1 MEMLSPG
8 VYVHEEDR
16 SQIVASSS
24 SSVGVFGG
32 DFVKGPIGAYKLINT
47 VDELENY
54 YGKPTS
60 ANQNDWY
67 QVYNY
72 LTYASQIYVAR
83 AGNVNGKE
91 TELSNCKIKKIG
103 KTIPAIPGKHATS
116 KIATAVAEGSAGN
129 NIVVSVSTGKPIVTS
144 AGTYA
149 QNTFAKAKEVGAN
162 GNKLSIKTELAGNT
176 IISEGVKATS
186 AVGEAVHEGANGNK
200 LTVEIAKTG
209 VSEIS
214 AAVAARSSVGTVKTA
229 GSAGNSISVVITKL
243 STGVQTAVKADSI
256 WGTAKVAGTLG
267 NEYKIKV
274 APVQDSENTYT
285 ISVWN
290 GTSYQVI
297 NDNFVGTAFDDTLVS
312 DIIDFKVGA
321 NLFEGEIQLAGGID
335 ASGTETYSVVTK
347 NDSATVDTQS
357 SVTSVSDVHDNDYV
371 KFTLSTLEAGTYKFA
386 GGVDA
391 VNTDVFSVT
400 TKNDGVQVDKQENI
414 VNAGRVDSNDYV
426 KFTLSNLV
434 AGTYTFTGGVDAVVK
449 NTYSITTLSGSEVV
463 DTQNGIQTSADLTP
477 NDYVTFKSFETF
489 KVGTAK
495 LEGGKDEVTENTFD
509 VSTFDTTKP
518 FDVIK
523 QTSVRNYNQLMAN
536 TLVRFDKTDVEL
548 QTGDFKLTGGV
559 DGYAG
564 GLDLSKIYVT
574 NLKDIIVDT
583 LLRFEHN
590 GDLYKV
596 VALDNANFE
605 ITLDRPLPEDP
616 DYQPVLDSY
625 PLTVEVVLNGS
636 AEAVSS
642 ENTTVVT
649 YKDENNK
656 PNYLKVPNPVSAE
669 DLFEYTQKEII
680 TNDTVFDDNYDS
692 IGFTSPKSKVKF
704 ISRNPGKW
712 SKNIK
717 ICIARP
723 ESFELNDISENHV
736 PRYAFTGILVDDFF
750 EYAPKDGQV
759 AVLIYD
765 EESGQVVETYIASFD
780 KDAKDSNNKSMYIE
794 TLINKNSDYVFCKV
808 NEANNSEIADYTLR
822 YSVDENGNSK
832 YLGTTLALKNGED
845 SSIQADDLIDAYGL
859 FENKEEIDI
868 DNVIGNELDG
878 GKTAINLVTVRK
890 DCIAFIGAYY
900 DDVVN
905 KKSQKAVENLVQWR
919 KTGDLNVN
927 SMFSVAI
934 GNYAQIYNKYS
945 DKNIWVNMAGMC
957 AGLRSQ
963 TSKNYDSWWASAGLE
978 RGQLQNIIKLAFN
991 PTQAQRDTLYKNSI
1005 NPVAT
1010 FPSLGTVLWGQK
1022 TLLGNASSFDR
1033 VNVRALFNTLERA
1046 LAKMAKTTVMEFNDT
1061 YTRSRICSE
1070 IKPYLAQ
1077 VQAGRGIQGFMVVCD
1092 ESNNTPQIIANNQLV
1107 VDIYIQPTYVAEM
1120 IRLNFINS
1128 GTNSFSTETTS

>member
-83 AGNVNGKE
+83 AGNINGKE

-103 KTIPAIPGKHATS
+103 KTIPAVPGKHATS
-116 KIATAVAEGSAGN
+116 QIATAVAEGSAGN
-129 NIVVSVSTGKPIVTS
+129 NIVVSVSAGKPIVTS

-149 QNTFAKAKEVGAN
+149 QNAFAKAKEVGAN
-162 GNKLSIKTELAGNT
+162 GNALSIKTELAGNT

-186 AVGEAVHEGANGNK
+186 AVGEAVQEGVNGNK

-209 VSEIS
+209 VTEIS
-214 AAVAARSSVGTVKTA
+214 AAVAARSSVGTAKTA

-243 STGVQTAVKADSI
+243 SGD
-256 WGTAKVAGTLG
+256 
-267 NEYKIKV
+267 
-274 APVQDSENTYT
+274 
-285 ISVWN
+285 
-290 GTSYQVI
+290 
-297 NDNFVGTAFDDTLVS
+297 
-312 DIIDFKVGA
+312 
-321 NLFEGEIQLAGGID
+321 D
-335 ASGTETYSVVTK
+335 ASGYSVVTK
-347 NDSATVDTQS
+347 NGSETVDTQS

-371 KFTLSTLEAGTYKFA
+371 AFALSTLEAGTYRFT

-391 VNTDVFSVT
+391 VNSDVFSVT
-400 TKNDGVQVDKQENI
+400 TKNDGVQVDKQDNI
-414 VNAGRVDSNDYV
+414 VSASRVDSNDYV
-426 KFTLSNLV
+426 RFTLTNLV
-434 AGTYTFTGGVDAVVK
+434 AGTYAFTGGVDAVVK
-449 NTYSITTLSGSEVV
+449 NTYSISTLNGSDVV
-463 DTQNGIQTSADLTP
+463 DTQNGIQTSADLTS
-477 NDYVTFKSFETF
+477 NDYVTFKSFDTF
-489 KVGTAK
+489 KVGTSK
-495 LEGGKDEVTENTFD
+495 LEGGTDEVTENTFD

-523 QTSVRNYNQLMAN
+523 QTSVKNYNQLKTN
-536 TLVRFDKTDVEL
+536 TLVRFDKTGVEL
-548 QTGDFKLTGGV
+548 QTGDFKLAGGV

-574 NLKDIIVDT
+574 NLKDILVDT

-625 PLTVEVVLNGS
+625 PLTVEIVLNGS

-642 ENTTVVT
+642 ENTTPVT
-649 YKDENNK
+649 YNDENNK
-656 PNYLKVPNPVSAE
+656 SNNFKAPNPVSAE

-723 ESFELNDISENHV
+723 ESFELNDLSENHI
-736 PRYAFTGILVDDFF
+736 PRYAFPGILVDDFF

-765 EESGQVVETYIASFD
+765 EESDQVVETYIASFD

-832 YLGTTLALKNGED
+832 YLGTTLALKNGSD
-845 SSIQADDLIDAYGL
+845 SSIQADDLIDAYEL

-868 DNVIGNELDG
+868 DNIIGNELDG

-1022 TLLGNASSFDR
+1022 TLLGNESSFTR
-1033 VNVRALFNTLERA
+1033 VNVRALFNSLERA
-1046 LAKMAKTTVMEFNDT
+1046 LAKMAKSTVMEFNDT

>member
-83 AGNVNGKE
+83 AGNINGKE

-103 KTIPAIPGKHATS
+103 KTIPAVPGKHATS
-116 KIATAVAEGSAGN
+116 QIATAVAEGSAGN
-129 NIVVSVSTGKPIVTS
+129 NIVVSVSAGKPIVTS

-162 GNKLSIKTELAGNT
+162 GNALSIKTELAGNT

-186 AVGEAVHEGANGNK
+186 AVGEAVQEGVNGNK

-209 VSEIS
+209 VTEIS
-214 AAVAARSSVGTVKTA
+214 AAVAARSSVGTAKTA

-243 STGVQTAVKADSI
+243 SGAD
-256 WGTAKVAGTLG
+256 A
-267 NEYKIKV
+267 
-274 APVQDSENTYT
+274 SEN
-285 ISVWN
+285 
-290 GTSYQVI
+290 
-297 NDNFVGTAFDDTLVS
+297 
-312 DIIDFKVGA
+312 
-321 NLFEGEIQLAGGID
+321 
-335 ASGTETYSVVTK
+335 ETYSVVTK
-347 NDSATVDTQS
+347 NGSETVDTQS
-357 SVTSVSDVHDNDYV
+357 SVTSVSDVHDNDHV
-371 KFTLSTLEAGTYKFA
+371 TFTLSTLEAGTYRFT

-391 VNTDVFSVT
+391 VNSDVFSVT
-400 TKNDGVQVDKQENI
+400 TKNDGVQVDKQDNI
-414 VNAGRVDSNDYV
+414 VNASRVDSNDYV
-426 KFTLSNLV
+426 RFTLTNLV
-434 AGTYTFTGGVDAVVK
+434 AGTYRFTGGVDAVVK
-449 NTYSITTLSGSEVV
+449 NTYSISTLNGSDVV
-463 DTQNGIQTSADLTP
+463 DTQNGIQTSADLTS
-477 NDYVTFKSFETF
+477 NDYVTFKSFDTF
-489 KVGTAK
+489 KVGTSK
-495 LEGGKDEVTENTFD
+495 LEGGTDEVTENTFD

-523 QTSVRNYNQLMAN
+523 QTSVKNYNQLRPN
-536 TLVRFDKTDVEL
+536 TLVRFDKTGVEL
-548 QTGDFKLTGGV
+548 QTGDFKLAGGV

-574 NLKDIIVDT
+574 NLKDILVDT

-625 PLTVEVVLNGS
+625 PLTVEIVLNGS

-642 ENTTVVT
+642 ENTTPVT
-649 YKDENNK
+649 YNDENNK
-656 PNYLKVPNPVSAE
+656 SNNFKAPNPVSAE

-723 ESFELNDISENHV
+723 ESFELNDVSENHI
-736 PRYAFTGILVDDFF
+736 PRYAFPGILVDDFF

-765 EESGQVVETYIASFD
+765 EESDQVVETYIASFD

-832 YLGTTLALKNGED
+832 YLGTTLALKNGSD
-845 SSIQADDLIDAYGL
+845 SSIQADDLIDAYEL

-1022 TLLGNASSFDR
+1022 TLLGSASAFDR
-1033 VNVRALFNTLERA
+1033 VNVRALFLKSLE
-1046 LAKMAKTTVMEFNDT
+1046 L
-1061 YTRSRICSE
+1061 
-1070 IKPYLAQ
+1070 
-1077 VQAGRGIQGFMVVCD
+1077 
-1092 ESNNTPQIIANNQLV
+1092 IA
-1107 VDIYIQPTYVAEM
+1107 A
-1120 IRLNFINS
+1120 
-1128 GTNSFSTETTS
+1128 

>member
-47 VDELENY
+47 VSELENY

-60 ANQNDWY
+60 VNQNDWY

-91 TELSNCKIKKIG
+91 TELSNCKIKKLG
-103 KTIPAIPGKHATS
+103 KTIPAIAGKYATS
-116 KIATAVAEGSAGN
+116 NIATAVVEGSAGN
-129 NIVVSVSTGKPIVTS
+129 NIVVSVSAGKPIVTS
-144 AGTYA
+144 AGIYA
-149 QNTFAKAKEVGAN
+149 QNTFAKAKEVGVN
-162 GNKLSIKTELAGNT
+162 GNMLSIKTELAGST
-176 IISEGVKATS
+176 IISEGAVATS
-186 AVGEAVHEGANGNK
+186 AVGTAKNAGVAGNL
-200 LTVEIAKTG
+200 LTVEITKTDTE
-209 VSEIS
+209 VY
-214 AAVAARSSVGTVKTA
+214 TV
-229 GSAGNSISVVITKL
+229 I
-243 STGVQTAVKADSI
+243 
-256 WGTAKVAGTLG
+256 
-267 NEYKIKV
+267 
-274 APVQDSENTYT
+274 
-285 ISVWN
+285 
-290 GTSYQVI
+290 
-297 NDNFVGTAFDDTLVS
+297 
-312 DIIDFKVGA
+312 
-321 NLFEGEIQLAGGID
+321 
-335 ASGTETYSVVTK
+335 
-347 NDSATVDTQS
+347 
-357 SVTSVSDVHDNDYV
+357 
-371 KFTLSTLEAGTYKFA
+371 
-386 GGVDA
+386 
-391 VNTDVFSVT
+391 
-400 TKNDGVQVDKQENI
+400 TKNDGVEVDKQENI
-414 VNAGRVDSNDYV
+414 VSADRVDSNDYV

-434 AGTYTFTGGVDAVVK
+434 VGTYTFTGGVDAVVK
-449 NTYSITTLSGSEVV
+449 NTYSVVTLNGTEAV
-463 DTQNGIQTSADLTP
+463 DTQNGIQSSADLTP

-489 KVGTAK
+489 KVGTSK
-495 LEGGKDEVTENTFD
+495 LEGGTDEVAENTFD
-509 VSTFDTTKP
+509 VVTFDTTKP

-523 QTSVRNYNQLMAN
+523 QTSVKNYNQLRTN
-536 TLVRFDKTDVEL
+536 TLVKFDKTGVEL
-548 QTGDFKLTGGV
+548 QTGDFKLTDGV

-564 GLDLSKIYVT
+564 GLDLSKIYVS
-574 NLKDIIVDT
+574 NLKDISVDT
-583 LLRFEHN
+583 LLRFEHD

-616 DYQPVLDSY
+616 DYQPVLDSN

-642 ENTTVVT
+642 ENTTAVT
-649 YKDENNK
+649 YKDENGKTNHL
-656 PNYLKVPNPVSAE
+656 NAPNPVTAE

-680 TNDTVFDDNYDS
+680 TNDTLFDDNYDS

-723 ESFELNDISENHV
+723 ESFELNDLSENHI
-736 PRYAFTGILVDDFF
+736 PRYAFPGILVDDFF

-765 EESGQVVETYIASFD
+765 EDTDQVVETYIASFN

-794 TLINKNSDYVFCKV
+794 TLINKNSDCIFCKV

-822 YSVDENGNSK
+822 YSVDENGTK
-832 YLGTTLALKNGED
+832 YIGTSLALKNGED
-845 SSIQADDLIDAYGL
+845 SSIQADDLIDAYQL

-878 GKTAINLVTVRK
+878 GKTAIHLVTTRK
-890 DCIAFIGAYY
+890 DCIAFVGAYY

-919 KTGDLNVN
+919 RTGDLNVN
-927 SMFSVAI
+927 SMFSVSI

-978 RGQLQNIIKLAFN
+978 RGQLQNIVKLAFN

-1033 VNVRALFNTLERA
+1033 VNVRSLFLKLFYN
-1046 LAKMAKTTVMEFNDT
+1046 
-1061 YTRSRICSE
+1061 S
-1070 IKPYLAQ
+1070 
-1077 VQAGRGIQGFMVVCD
+1077 
-1092 ESNNTPQIIANNQLV
+1092 IA
-1107 VDIYIQPTYVAEM
+1107 YAA
-1120 IRLNFINS
+1120 
-1128 GTNSFSTETTS
+1128 

>member
-83 AGNVNGKE
+83 AGNINGKE

-103 KTIPAIPGKHATS
+103 KTIPAVPGKHATS
-116 KIATAVAEGSAGN
+116 QIATAVAEGIAGN
-129 NIVVSVSTGKPIVTS
+129 NIVVSVSAGKPIVTS

-162 GNKLSIKTELAGNT
+162 GNALSIKTELAGNT

-186 AVGEAVHEGANGNK
+186 AVGEAVQEGANGNK

-209 VSEIS
+209 VTEIS
-214 AAVAARSSVGTVKTA
+214 PAVAARSSVGTAKTA
-229 GSAGNSISVVITKL
+229 GAAGNSISVVITKL
-243 STGVQTAVKADSI
+243 SGDA
-256 WGTAKVAGTLG
+256 
-267 NEYKIKV
+267 
-274 APVQDSENTYT
+274 SEN
-285 ISVWN
+285 
-290 GTSYQVI
+290 
-297 NDNFVGTAFDDTLVS
+297 
-312 DIIDFKVGA
+312 
-321 NLFEGEIQLAGGID
+321 
-335 ASGTETYSVVTK
+335 ETYSVVTK
-347 NDSATVDTQS
+347 NGSETVDTQNP
-357 SVTSVSDVHDNDYV
+357 VTSVSDVHDNDYV
-371 KFTLSTLEAGTYKFA
+371 AFALSTLEAGTYRFT

-400 TKNDGVQVDKQENI
+400 TKNDGVQVDKQDNI
-414 VNAGRVDSNDYV
+414 VNASRVDANDYV
-426 KFTLSNLV
+426 RFTLTNLV
-434 AGTYTFTGGVDAVVK
+434 AGTYRFTGGVDAVVK
-449 NTYSITTLSGSEVV
+449 NTYSISTLNGSDVV
-463 DTQNGIQTSADLTP
+463 DTQNGIQTSADLTS
-477 NDYVTFKSFETF
+477 NDYVTFKSFDTF
-489 KVGTAK
+489 KVGTSK
-495 LEGGKDEVTENTFD
+495 LEGGTDEVTENTFD

-523 QTSVRNYNQLMAN
+523 QTSVRNYNQLRPN
-536 TLVRFDKTDVEL
+536 TLVRFDKTGVEL
-548 QTGDFKLTGGV
+548 QTGDFKLAGGV

-574 NLKDIIVDT
+574 NLKDILVDT
-583 LLRFEHN
+583 LLRFEHD

-625 PLTVEVVLNGS
+625 PLTVEIVLNGS

-642 ENTTVVT
+642 ENTTNVT
-649 YKDENNK
+649 YNDENNK
-656 PNYLKVPNPVSAE
+656 SNNFKAPNPVSAE

-723 ESFELNDISENHV
+723 ESFELNDVSENHV
-736 PRYAFTGILVDDFF
+736 PRYAFPGILVDDFF
-750 EYAPKDGQV
+750 EYAPKDGQI

-765 EESGQVVETYIASFD
+765 EESDQVVETYIASFD

-845 SSIQADDLIDAYGL
+845 SSIQADDLIDAYEL

-1022 TLLGNASSFDR
+1022 TLLGSASSFDR

>member
-83 AGNVNGKE
+83 AGNINGKE

-103 KTIPAIPGKHATS
+103 KTIPAVPGKHATS
-116 KIATAVAEGSAGN
+116 QIATAVAEGSAGN
-129 NIVVSVSTGKPIVTS
+129 NIVVSVSAGKPIVTS

-149 QNTFAKAKEVGAN
+149 QNAFAKAKEVGAN
-162 GNKLSIKTELAGNT
+162 GNALSIKTELAGNT

-186 AVGEAVHEGANGNK
+186 AVGEAVQEGANGNK

-214 AAVAARSSVGTVKTA
+214 AAVAARSSVGTAKTA

-243 STGVQTAVKADSI
+243 SGAD
-256 WGTAKVAGTLG
+256 A
-267 NEYKIKV
+267 
-274 APVQDSENTYT
+274 SEN
-285 ISVWN
+285 
-290 GTSYQVI
+290 
-297 NDNFVGTAFDDTLVS
+297 
-312 DIIDFKVGA
+312 
-321 NLFEGEIQLAGGID
+321 
-335 ASGTETYSVVTK
+335 ETYSVVTK
-347 NDSATVDTQS
+347 NGSETVDTQNP
-357 SVTSVSDVHDNDYV
+357 VTSVSDVHDNDHV
-371 KFTLSTLEAGTYKFA
+371 AFALSTLEAGTYKFT

-400 TKNDGVQVDKQENI
+400 TKNDGVQVDKQDNI
-414 VNAGRVDSNDYV
+414 VNASRVDSNDYV
-426 KFTLSNLV
+426 RFTLTNLV

-449 NTYSITTLSGSEVV
+449 NTYSISTLNGSDVV
-463 DTQNGIQTSADLTP
+463 DTQNGIQTSADLTS
-477 NDYVTFKSFETF
+477 NDYVTFKSFDTF
-489 KVGTAK
+489 KVGTSK
-495 LEGGKDEVTENTFD
+495 LEGGTDEVTENTFD

-523 QTSVRNYNQLMAN
+523 QTSVKNYNQLKTN
-536 TLVRFDKTDVEL
+536 TLVRFDKTGVEL
-548 QTGDFKLTGGV
+548 QTGDFKLAGGV

-564 GLDLSKIYVT
+564 GLDLSKIYVS
-574 NLKDIIVDT
+574 NLKDILVDT

-625 PLTVEVVLNGS
+625 PLTVEIVLNGS

-642 ENTTVVT
+642 ENTTPVT
-649 YKDENNK
+649 YNDENNK
-656 PNYLKVPNPVSAE
+656 SNNFKAPNPVSAE

-723 ESFELNDISENHV
+723 ESFELNDVSENHV
-736 PRYAFTGILVDDFF
+736 PRYAFPGILVDDFF

-765 EESGQVVETYIASFD
+765 EESDQVVETYIASFD

-832 YLGTTLALKNGED
+832 YLGTTLALKNGSD
-845 SSIQADDLIDAYGL
+845 SSIQADDLIDAYEL

-1022 TLLGNASSFDR
+1022 TLLGSASSFDR

>member
-47 VDELENY
+47 VSELENY

-60 ANQNDWY
+60 VNQNDWY

-91 TELSNCKIKKIG
+91 TELSNCKIKKLG
-103 KTIPAIPGKHATS
+103 KTIPAIAGKYATS
-116 KIATAVAEGSAGN
+116 NIATAVVEGSAGN
-129 NIVVSVSTGKPIVTS
+129 NIVVSVSAGKPIVTS
-144 AGTYA
+144 AGIYA
-149 QNTFAKAKEVGAN
+149 QNTFAKAKEVGVN
-162 GNKLSIKTELAGNT
+162 GNMLSIKTELAGST
-176 IISEGVKATS
+176 IISEGAVATS
-186 AVGEAVHEGANGNK
+186 AVGTAKNAGVAGNL
-200 LTVEIAKTG
+200 LTVEITKTDTE
-209 VSEIS
+209 VY
-214 AAVAARSSVGTVKTA
+214 TV
-229 GSAGNSISVVITKL
+229 I
-243 STGVQTAVKADSI
+243 
-256 WGTAKVAGTLG
+256 
-267 NEYKIKV
+267 
-274 APVQDSENTYT
+274 
-285 ISVWN
+285 
-290 GTSYQVI
+290 
-297 NDNFVGTAFDDTLVS
+297 
-312 DIIDFKVGA
+312 
-321 NLFEGEIQLAGGID
+321 
-335 ASGTETYSVVTK
+335 
-347 NDSATVDTQS
+347 
-357 SVTSVSDVHDNDYV
+357 
-371 KFTLSTLEAGTYKFA
+371 
-386 GGVDA
+386 
-391 VNTDVFSVT
+391 
-400 TKNDGVQVDKQENI
+400 TKNDGVEVDKQENI
-414 VNAGRVDSNDYV
+414 VSADRVDSNDYV

-434 AGTYTFTGGVDAVVK
+434 VGTYTFTGGVDAVVK
-449 NTYSITTLSGSEVV
+449 NTYSVVTLNGTEAV
-463 DTQNGIQTSADLTP
+463 DTQNGIQSSADLTP

-489 KVGTAK
+489 KVGTSK
-495 LEGGKDEVTENTFD
+495 LEGGTDEVTEKTFD
-509 VSTFDTTKP
+509 VVTFDTTKP

-523 QTSVRNYNQLMAN
+523 QTSVKNYNQLRTN
-536 TLVRFDKTDVEL
+536 TLVKFDKTGVEL
-548 QTGDFKLTGGV
+548 QTGDFKLTDGV

-564 GLDLSKIYVT
+564 GLDLSKIYVS
-574 NLKDIIVDT
+574 NLKDISVDT
-583 LLRFEHN
+583 LLRFEHD

-616 DYQPVLDSY
+616 DYQPVLDSN

-642 ENTTVVT
+642 ENTTAVT
-649 YKDENNK
+649 YKDENGKTNHL
-656 PNYLKVPNPVSAE
+656 NAPNPVTAE

-680 TNDTVFDDNYDS
+680 TNDTLFDDNYDS

-723 ESFELNDISENHV
+723 ESFELNDLSENHI
-736 PRYAFTGILVDDFF
+736 PRYAFPGILVDDFF

-765 EESGQVVETYIASFD
+765 EDTDQVVETYIASFN

-794 TLINKNSDYVFCKV
+794 TLINKNSDCIFCKV

-822 YSVDENGNSK
+822 YSVDENGTK
-832 YLGTTLALKNGED
+832 YIGTSLALKNGED
-845 SSIQADDLIDAYGL
+845 SSIQADDLIDAYQL

-878 GKTAINLVTVRK
+878 GKTAIHLVTTRK
-890 DCIAFIGAYY
+890 DCIAFVGAYY

-919 KTGDLNVN
+919 RTGDLNVN
-927 SMFSVAI
+927 SMFSVSI

-978 RGQLQNIIKLAFN
+978 RGQLQNIVKLAFN

-1033 VNVRALFNTLERA
+1033 VNVRSLFNTLERA

>member
-83 AGNVNGKE
+83 AGNINGKE

-103 KTIPAIPGKHATS
+103 KTIPAVPGKHATS
-116 KIATAVAEGSAGN
+116 QIATAVAEGSAGN
-129 NIVVSVSTGKPIVTS
+129 NIVVSVSAGKPIVTS

-162 GNKLSIKTELAGNT
+162 GNALSIKTELAGNT

-186 AVGEAVHEGANGNK
+186 AVGEAVQEGVNGNK

-209 VSEIS
+209 VTEIS
-214 AAVAARSSVGTVKTA
+214 AAVAARSSVGTAKTA

-243 STGVQTAVKADSI
+243 SD
-256 WGTAKVAGTLG
+256 
-267 NEYKIKV
+267 
-274 APVQDSENTYT
+274 
-285 ISVWN
+285 
-290 GTSYQVI
+290 
-297 NDNFVGTAFDDTLVS
+297 
-312 DIIDFKVGA
+312 GA
-321 NLFEGEIQLAGGID
+321 
-335 ASGTETYSVVTK
+335 ETYSVVTK
-347 NDSATVDTQS
+347 NGSETVDTQS

-371 KFTLSTLEAGTYKFA
+371 AFALSTLEAGTYRFT

-391 VNTDVFSVT
+391 VNSDVFSVT
-400 TKNDGVQVDKQENI
+400 TKNDGVQVDKQDNI
-414 VNAGRVDSNDYV
+414 VSASRVDSNEYV
-426 KFTLSNLV
+426 RFTLTNLV

-449 NTYSITTLSGSEVV
+449 NTYSISTLNGSDVV
-463 DTQNGIQTSADLTP
+463 DTQNGIQTSADLTS
-477 NDYVTFKSFETF
+477 NDYVTFKSFDTF
-489 KVGTAK
+489 KVGTSK
-495 LEGGKDEVTENTFD
+495 LEGGTDEVTENTFD

-523 QTSVRNYNQLMAN
+523 QTSVRNYNQLMSN
-536 TLVRFDKTDVEL
+536 TLVRFDKTGVEL

-574 NLKDIIVDT
+574 NLKDILVDT

-625 PLTVEVVLNGS
+625 PLTVEIVLNGS

-642 ENTTVVT
+642 ENTTPVT
-649 YKDENNK
+649 YNDENNK
-656 PNYLKVPNPVSAE
+656 SNNFKAPNPVSAE

-723 ESFELNDISENHV
+723 ESFELNDVSENHI
-736 PRYAFTGILVDDFF
+736 PRYAFPGILVDDFF

-765 EESGQVVETYIASFD
+765 EESDQVVETYIASFD

-832 YLGTTLALKNGED
+832 YLGTTLALKNGSD
-845 SSIQADDLIDAYGL
+845 SSIQADDLIDAYEL

>member
-83 AGNVNGKE
+83 AGNINGKE

-103 KTIPAIPGKHATS
+103 KTIPAVPGKHATS
-116 KIATAVAEGSAGN
+116 QIATAVAEGSAGN
-129 NIVVSVSTGKPIVTS
+129 NIVVSVSAGKPIVTS

-162 GNKLSIKTELAGNT
+162 GNALSIKTELAGNT

-186 AVGEAVHEGANGNK
+186 AVGEAVQEGANGNK

-209 VSEIS
+209 VTEIS
-214 AAVAARSSVGTVKTA
+214 AAVAARSSVGTAKTA

-243 STGVQTAVKADSI
+243 SGEDA
-256 WGTAKVAGTLG
+256 
-267 NEYKIKV
+267 
-274 APVQDSENTYT
+274 SEN
-285 ISVWN
+285 
-290 GTSYQVI
+290 
-297 NDNFVGTAFDDTLVS
+297 
-312 DIIDFKVGA
+312 
-321 NLFEGEIQLAGGID
+321 
-335 ASGTETYSVVTK
+335 ETYSVVTK
-347 NDSATVDTQS
+347 NSSETVDTQS

-371 KFTLSTLEAGTYKFA
+371 AFALSTLEAGTYRFT

-391 VNTDVFSVT
+391 VNSDVFSVT
-400 TKNDGVQVDKQENI
+400 TKNDGVQVDKQDNI
-414 VNAGRVDSNDYV
+414 VNATRVDSNDYV
-426 KFTLSNLV
+426 RFTLTNLV
-434 AGTYTFTGGVDAVVK
+434 AGTYAFTGGVDAVVK
-449 NTYSITTLSGSEVV
+449 NTYSISTLNGSDVV
-463 DTQNGIQTSADLTP
+463 DTQNGIQTSADLTS
-477 NDYVTFKSFETF
+477 NDYVTFKSFDTF
-489 KVGTAK
+489 KVGTSK
-495 LEGGKDEVTENTFD
+495 LEGGTDAVTENTFD

-523 QTSVRNYNQLMAN
+523 QTSVKNYNQLKTN
-536 TLVRFDKTDVEL
+536 TLVRFDKTGVEL

-574 NLKDIIVDT
+574 NLKDILVDT

-625 PLTVEVVLNGS
+625 PLTVEIVLNGS

-642 ENTTVVT
+642 ENTTPVT
-649 YKDENNK
+649 YNDENNK
-656 PNYLKVPNPVSAE
+656 SNNFKAPNPVSAE

-723 ESFELNDISENHV
+723 ESFELNDLSENHI
-736 PRYAFTGILVDDFF
+736 PRYAFPGILVDDFF

-765 EESGQVVETYIASFD
+765 EESDQVVETYIASFD

-832 YLGTTLALKNGED
+832 YLGTTLALKNGSD
-845 SSIQADDLIDAYGL
+845 SSIQADDLIDAYEL

-1033 VNVRALFNTLERA
+1033 VNVRALFLKNLE
-1046 LAKMAKTTVMEFNDT
+1046 L
-1061 YTRSRICSE
+1061 
-1070 IKPYLAQ
+1070 
-1077 VQAGRGIQGFMVVCD
+1077 
-1092 ESNNTPQIIANNQLV
+1092 IA
-1107 VDIYIQPTYVAEM
+1107 A
-1120 IRLNFINS
+1120 
-1128 GTNSFSTETTS
+1128 

>member
-103 KTIPAIPGKHATS
+103 KTIPAVPGKHATS
-116 KIATAVAEGSAGN
+116 QIATAVAEGSAGN
-129 NIVVSVSTGKPIVTS
+129 NIVVSVSAGKPIVTS

-149 QNTFAKAKEVGAN
+149 QNAFAKAKEVGAN
-162 GNKLSIKTELAGNT
+162 GNALSIKTELAGNT

-186 AVGEAVHEGANGNK
+186 AVGEAVQEGANGNK

-214 AAVAARSSVGTVKTA
+214 AAVAARSSVGTAKTA

-243 STGVQTAVKADSI
+243 SGAD
-256 WGTAKVAGTLG
+256 A
-267 NEYKIKV
+267 
-274 APVQDSENTYT
+274 SEN
-285 ISVWN
+285 
-290 GTSYQVI
+290 
-297 NDNFVGTAFDDTLVS
+297 
-312 DIIDFKVGA
+312 
-321 NLFEGEIQLAGGID
+321 
-335 ASGTETYSVVTK
+335 ETYSVVTK
-347 NDSATVDTQS
+347 NGSETVDTQNP
-357 SVTSVSDVHDNDYV
+357 VTSVSDVHDNDYV
-371 KFTLSTLEAGTYKFA
+371 AFALSTLEAGTYRFT

-391 VNTDVFSVT
+391 VNSDVFSVT
-400 TKNDGVQVDKQENI
+400 TKNDGVQVDKQDNI
-414 VNAGRVDSNDYV
+414 VNASRVDSNDYV
-426 KFTLSNLV
+426 RFTLTNLV

-449 NTYSITTLSGSEVV
+449 NTYSISTLNGSDVV
-463 DTQNGIQTSADLTP
+463 DTQNGIQTSADLTS
-477 NDYVTFKSFETF
+477 NDYVTFKSFDTF
-489 KVGTAK
+489 KVGTSK
-495 LEGGKDEVTENTFD
+495 LEGGTDEVTENTFD

-523 QTSVRNYNQLMAN
+523 QTSVKNYNQLMPN
-536 TLVRFDKTDVEL
+536 TLVRFDKTGVEL

-564 GLDLSKIYVT
+564 GLDLSKIYVS
-574 NLKDIIVDT
+574 NLKDILVDT

-625 PLTVEVVLNGS
+625 PLTVEIVLNGS

-642 ENTTVVT
+642 ENTTPVT
-649 YKDENNK
+649 YNDENNK
-656 PNYLKVPNPVSAE
+656 SNNFKAPNPVSAE

-723 ESFELNDISENHV
+723 ESFELNDVSENHI
-736 PRYAFTGILVDDFF
+736 PRYAFPGILVDDFF

-765 EESGQVVETYIASFD
+765 EESDQVVETYIASFD

-832 YLGTTLALKNGED
+832 YLGTTLALKNGSD
-845 SSIQADDLIDAYGL
+845 SSIQADDLIDAYEL

-1022 TLLGNASSFDR
+1022 TLLGSASSFDR
-1033 VNVRALFNTLERA
+1033 VNVRALFNTLERS
-1046 LAKMAKTTVMEFNDT
+1046 LAKMAKSTVMEFNDT

>member
-116 KIATAVAEGSAGN
+116 QIATAVAEGSAGN
-129 NIVVSVSTGKPIVTS
+129 NIVVSVSAGKPIVTS

-149 QNTFAKAKEVGAN
+149 QNTLAKAKEVGAN

-186 AVGEAVHEGANGNK
+186 AVGEAVQEGANGNK

-209 VSEIS
+209 VTEIS
-214 AAVAARSSVGTVKTA
+214 AAVAAKSSVGTAKTA

-243 STGVQTAVKADSI
+243 STGDK
-256 WGTAKVAGTLG
+256 
-267 NEYKIKV
+267 
-274 APVQDSENTYT
+274 
-285 ISVWN
+285 
-290 GTSYQVI
+290 
-297 NDNFVGTAFDDTLVS
+297 
-312 DIIDFKVGA
+312 
-321 NLFEGEIQLAGGID
+321 
-335 ASGTETYSVVTK
+335 TYSVVTK
-347 NDSATVDTQS
+347 NGSETVDTQS

-371 KFTLSTLEAGTYKFA
+371 AFTLSTLEDGTYRFT

-391 VNTDVFSVT
+391 VNSDVFSVT

-414 VNAGRVDSNDYV
+414 VNASRVDSNDYV
-426 KFTLSNLV
+426 RFTLTNLV
-434 AGTYTFTGGVDAVVK
+434 AGTYAFTGGVDAVVK
-449 NTYSITTLSGSEVV
+449 NTYSISTLSGSEVV
-463 DTQNGIQTSADLTP
+463 DTQNGIQASADLIS
-477 NDYVTFKSFETF
+477 NDYVTFKSFDTF
-489 KVGTAK
+489 KVGTSK
-495 LEGGKDEVTENTFD
+495 LEGGKDAVTENTFD

-523 QTSVRNYNQLMAN
+523 QTSVKNYNQLKAN
-536 TLVRFDKTDVEL
+536 TLVRFDKTGVEL

-574 NLKDIIVDT
+574 NLKNILVDT
-583 LLRFEHN
+583 LLRFEHD

-625 PLTVEVVLNGS
+625 PLTVEIVLNGS

-642 ENTTVVT
+642 ENTTLVT
-649 YKDENNK
+649 YKDENDK
-656 PNYLKVPNPVSAE
+656 PNSFKAPNPVSAE

-680 TNDTVFDDNYDS
+680 TNDTVFDDSYDS

-723 ESFELNDISENHV
+723 ESFELNDVSENHI
-736 PRYAFTGILVDDFF
+736 PRYAFPGILVDDFF

-765 EESGQVVETYIASFD
+765 EESDQVVETYMASFD

-845 SSIQADDLIDAYGL
+845 SSIQADDLIDAYAL

-868 DNVIGNELDG
+868 DNIIGNELDG

-1033 VNVRALFNTLERA
+1033 VNVRALFNTLERS
-1046 LAKMAKTTVMEFNDT
+1046 LAKMAKSTVMEFNDT

>member
-83 AGNVNGKE
+83 AGNINGKE

-103 KTIPAIPGKHATS
+103 KTIPSIPGKHATS
-116 KIATAVAEGSAGN
+116 QIATAVAEGVSGN
-129 NIVVSVSTGKPIVTS
+129 NIVVSVSAGKPIVTS

-149 QNTFAKAKEVGAN
+149 QNAFAKAKEVGAN
-162 GNKLSIKTELAGNT
+162 GNALSIKTELAGNT

-186 AVGEAVHEGANGNK
+186 AVGEAVQEGANGNK

-209 VSEIS
+209 VTEIS
-214 AAVAARSSVGTVKTA
+214 AAVAARSSVGTAKTA

-243 STGVQTAVKADSI
+243 STGD
-256 WGTAKVAGTLG
+256 
-267 NEYKIKV
+267 
-274 APVQDSENTYT
+274 
-285 ISVWN
+285 
-290 GTSYQVI
+290 
-297 NDNFVGTAFDDTLVS
+297 
-312 DIIDFKVGA
+312 
-321 NLFEGEIQLAGGID
+321 
-335 ASGTETYSVVTK
+335 ETYSVVTK
-347 NDSATVDTQS
+347 NDSETVDTQS

-371 KFTLSTLEAGTYKFA
+371 VFALSTLEAGTYRFT

-391 VNTDVFSVT
+391 VNSDVFSVT
-400 TKNDGVQVDKQENI
+400 TKNDGVQVDKQDNI
-414 VNAGRVDSNDYV
+414 INASRIDSNDYV
-426 KFTLSNLV
+426 RFTLTNLV
-434 AGTYTFTGGVDAVVK
+434 AGTYRFTGGVDAVVK
-449 NTYSITTLSGSEVV
+449 NTYSISTLNGSNVV
-463 DTQNGIQTSADLTP
+463 DTQNGIQTSADLTS

-489 KVGTAK
+489 KVGTSK
-495 LEGGKDEVTENTFD
+495 LEGGTDEVTENTFD

-523 QTSVRNYNQLMAN
+523 QTSVKNYNQLKTN
-536 TLVRFDKTDVEL
+536 TLVRFDKTGVEL

-574 NLKDIIVDT
+574 NLKDILVDT
-583 LLRFEHN
+583 LLRFEHD

-625 PLTVEVVLNGS
+625 PLTVEIVLNGS

-642 ENTTVVT
+642 ENTTRVT
-649 YKDENNK
+649 YNDENNK
-656 PNYLKVPNPVSAE
+656 PNYFKAPDPVSAE

-723 ESFELNDISENHV
+723 ESFELNDVSENHI
-736 PRYAFTGILVDDFF
+736 PRYAFPGILVDDFF

-765 EESGQVVETYIASFD
+765 EESDQVVETYIASFD

-832 YLGTTLALKNGED
+832 YLGTTLALKNGSD
-845 SSIQADDLIDAYGL
+845 SSIQKDDLIDAYEL

>member
-83 AGNVNGKE
+83 AGNINGKE

-103 KTIPAIPGKHATS
+103 KTIPAVPGKHATS
-116 KIATAVAEGSAGN
+116 QIATAVAEGSAGN
-129 NIVVSVSTGKPIVTS
+129 NIVVSVSAGKPIVTS

-162 GNKLSIKTELAGNT
+162 GNALSIKTELAGNT

-186 AVGEAVHEGANGNK
+186 AVGEAVQEGANGNK

-209 VSEIS
+209 VTEIS
-214 AAVAARSSVGTVKTA
+214 AAVAARSSVGTAKTA

-243 STGVQTAVKADSI
+243 SGAD
-256 WGTAKVAGTLG
+256 A
-267 NEYKIKV
+267 
-274 APVQDSENTYT
+274 SEN
-285 ISVWN
+285 
-290 GTSYQVI
+290 
-297 NDNFVGTAFDDTLVS
+297 
-312 DIIDFKVGA
+312 
-321 NLFEGEIQLAGGID
+321 
-335 ASGTETYSVVTK
+335 ETYSVVTK
-347 NDSATVDTQS
+347 NGSETVDTQNP
-357 SVTSVSDVHDNDYV
+357 VTSVSDVHDNDHV
-371 KFTLSTLEAGTYKFA
+371 AFALSTLEAGTYRFT

-391 VNTDVFSVT
+391 VNSDVFSVT
-400 TKNDGVQVDKQENI
+400 TKNDGVQVDKQDNI
-414 VNAGRVDSNDYV
+414 VNASRVDSNDYV
-426 KFTLSNLV
+426 RFTLTNLV

-449 NTYSITTLSGSEVV
+449 NTYSISTLNGSDVV
-463 DTQNGIQTSADLTP
+463 DTQNGIQTSADLTS
-477 NDYVTFKSFETF
+477 NDYVTFKSFDTF
-489 KVGTAK
+489 KVGTSK
-495 LEGGKDEVTENTFD
+495 LEGGTDEVTENTFD

-523 QTSVRNYNQLMAN
+523 QTSVKNYNQLRPN
-536 TLVRFDKTDVEL
+536 TLVRFDKTGVEL
-548 QTGDFKLTGGV
+548 QTGDFKLAGGV

-564 GLDLSKIYVT
+564 GLDLSKIYVS
-574 NLKDIIVDT
+574 NLKDILVDT

-625 PLTVEVVLNGS
+625 PLTVEIVLNGS

-642 ENTTVVT
+642 ENTTPVT
-649 YKDENNK
+649 YNDENNK
-656 PNYLKVPNPVSAE
+656 SNNFKAPNPVSAE

-723 ESFELNDISENHV
+723 ESFELNDVSENHV
-736 PRYAFTGILVDDFF
+736 PRYAFPGILVDDFF

-765 EESGQVVETYIASFD
+765 EESDQVVETYIASFD

-832 YLGTTLALKNGED
+832 YLGTTLALKNGSD
-845 SSIQADDLIDAYGL
+845 SSIQADDLIDAYEL

-1022 TLLGNASSFDR
+1022 TLLGSASSFDR

>member
-1 MEMLSPG
+1 MKFSLITYKVKIMEMLSPG

-24 SSVGVFGG
+24 SSVGVFCG

-47 VDELENY
+47 VSELENY

-60 ANQNDWY
+60 VNQNDWY

-91 TELSNCKIKKIG
+91 TELSNCKIKKLG
-103 KTIPAIPGKHATS
+103 KTIPAIAGKYATS
-116 KIATAVAEGSAGN
+116 DIATAVAEGSAGN

-149 QNTFAKAKEVGAN
+149 QNTLAKAKEVGAN
-162 GNKLSIKTELAGNT
+162 GNMLSIKTELAGST
-176 IISEGVKATS
+176 IISEGAVATS
-186 AVGEAVHEGANGNK
+186 AVGTAKNAGVAGNL
-200 LTVEIAKTG
+200 LTVEITKT
-209 VSEIS
+209 
-214 AAVAARSSVGTVKTA
+214 
-229 GSAGNSISVVITKL
+229 
-243 STGVQTAVKADSI
+243 D
-256 WGTAKVAGTLG
+256 
-267 NEYKIKV
+267 
-274 APVQDSENTYT
+274 
-285 ISVWN
+285 
-290 GTSYQVI
+290 
-297 NDNFVGTAFDDTLVS
+297 
-312 DIIDFKVGA
+312 
-321 NLFEGEIQLAGGID
+321 
-335 ASGTETYSVVTK
+335 
-347 NDSATVDTQS
+347 
-357 SVTSVSDVHDNDYV
+357 
-371 KFTLSTLEAGTYKFA
+371 
-386 GGVDA
+386 
-391 VNTDVFSVT
+391 TDVYTVI
-400 TKNDGVQVDKQENI
+400 TKNDGVEVDKQENI
-414 VNAGRVDSNDYV
+414 VSADHVDSNDYV
-426 KFTLSNLV
+426 KFTLTNLV
-434 AGTYTFTGGVDAVVK
+434 VGTYTFTGGVDAVVK
-449 NTYSITTLSGSEVV
+449 NTYSVVTLKGAEAVN
-463 DTQNGIQTSADLTP
+463 TQNGIQSSADLTP
-477 NDYVTFKSFETF
+477 NDYVTFKPFETF
-489 KVGTAK
+489 KVGTSK
-495 LEGGKDEVTENTFD
+495 LEGGTDEVSENTFD
-509 VSTFDTTKP
+509 VVTFDTTKP

-523 QTSVRNYNQLMAN
+523 QTSVKNYNQLRTN
-536 TLVRFDKTDVEL
+536 TLVKFDKTGVVL

-564 GLDLSKIYVT
+564 GLDLSKIYVS
-574 NLKDIIVDT
+574 NLKDISVDT
-583 LLRFEHN
+583 LLRFEHD

-616 DYQPVLDSY
+616 DYQPVLDSN

-642 ENTTVVT
+642 ENTTAVT
-649 YKDENNK
+649 YKDENGK
-656 PNYLKVPNPVSAE
+656 TNYLNAPNPVTAE

-680 TNDTVFDDNYDS
+680 TNDTLFDDNYDS

-723 ESFELNDISENHV
+723 ESFELNDLSENHI
-736 PRYAFTGILVDDFF
+736 PRYAFPGILVDDFF

-765 EESGQVVETYIASFD
+765 EDTDQVVETYIASFD

-794 TLINKNSDYVFCKV
+794 TLINKNSDCVFCKV

-822 YSVDENGNSK
+822 YSVDENGTK
-832 YLGTTLALKNGED
+832 YIGTSLALKNGED
-845 SSIQADDLIDAYGL
+845 SSIQADDLIDAYQL

-868 DNVIGNELDG
+868 DNIIGNELDG
-878 GKTAINLVTVRK
+878 GKTAIHLVTTRK
-890 DCIAFIGAYY
+890 DCIAFVGAYY

-927 SMFSVAI
+927 SMFSVAL

-978 RGQLQNIIKLAFN
+978 RGQLQNIVKLAFN

-1033 VNVRALFNTLERA
+1033 VNVRSLFLKLFYN
-1046 LAKMAKTTVMEFNDT
+1046 
-1061 YTRSRICSE
+1061 S
-1070 IKPYLAQ
+1070 
-1077 VQAGRGIQGFMVVCD
+1077 
-1092 ESNNTPQIIANNQLV
+1092 IA
-1107 VDIYIQPTYVAEM
+1107 YAA
-1120 IRLNFINS
+1120 
-1128 GTNSFSTETTS
+1128 

>member
-83 AGNVNGKE
+83 AGNINGKE

-103 KTIPAIPGKHATS
+103 KTIPAVPGKHATS
-116 KIATAVAEGSAGN
+116 QIATAVAEGSAGN
-129 NIVVSVSTGKPIVTS
+129 NIVVSVSAGKPIVTS

-149 QNTFAKAKEVGAN
+149 QNAFARAKAVGAN
-162 GNKLSIKTELAGNT
+162 GNALSIKTELAGNT

-186 AVGEAVHEGANGNK
+186 AVGEAVQEGANGNK

-209 VSEIS
+209 VTEIS
-214 AAVAARSSVGTVKTA
+214 PAVAARSSVGTAKTA

-243 STGVQTAVKADSI
+243 SGDA
-256 WGTAKVAGTLG
+256 
-267 NEYKIKV
+267 
-274 APVQDSENTYT
+274 SEN
-285 ISVWN
+285 
-290 GTSYQVI
+290 
-297 NDNFVGTAFDDTLVS
+297 
-312 DIIDFKVGA
+312 
-321 NLFEGEIQLAGGID
+321 
-335 ASGTETYSVVTK
+335 ETYSVVTK
-347 NDSATVDTQS
+347 NGSETVDTQNP
-357 SVTSVSDVHDNDYV
+357 VTSVSDVHDNDYV
-371 KFTLSTLEAGTYKFA
+371 AFALSTLEAGTYRFT

-400 TKNDGVQVDKQENI
+400 TKNDGVQVDKQDNI
-414 VNAGRVDSNDYV
+414 VNASRVDSNDYV
-426 KFTLSNLV
+426 RFTLTNLV
-434 AGTYTFTGGVDAVVK
+434 AGTYRFAGGVDAVVK
-449 NTYSITTLSGSEVV
+449 NTYSISTLNGSDVV
-463 DTQNGIQTSADLTP
+463 DTQNGIQTSADLTS
-477 NDYVTFKSFETF
+477 NDYVTFKSFDTF
-489 KVGTAK
+489 KVGTSK
-495 LEGGKDEVTENTFD
+495 LEGGTDEVTENTFD

-523 QTSVRNYNQLMAN
+523 QTSVRNYNQLRPN
-536 TLVRFDKTDVEL
+536 TLVRFDKTGVEL
-548 QTGDFKLTGGV
+548 QTGDFKLAGGV

-574 NLKDIIVDT
+574 NLKDILVDT
-583 LLRFEHN
+583 LLRFEHE

-625 PLTVEVVLNGS
+625 PLTVEIVLNGS

-642 ENTTVVT
+642 ENTTPVT
-649 YKDENNK
+649 YNDENNK
-656 PNYLKVPNPVSAE
+656 SNNFKAPNPVSAE

-723 ESFELNDISENHV
+723 ESFELNDVSENHV
-736 PRYAFTGILVDDFF
+736 PRYAFPGILVDDFF
-750 EYAPKDGQV
+750 EYAPKDGQI

-765 EESGQVVETYIASFD
+765 EESDQVVETYIASFD

-845 SSIQADDLIDAYGL
+845 SSIQADDLIDAYEL

-1022 TLLGNASSFDR
+1022 TLLGSASSFDR

>member
-103 KTIPAIPGKHATS
+103 KTIPAVPGKHATS
-116 KIATAVAEGSAGN
+116 QIATAVAEGSAGN
-129 NIVVSVSTGKPIVTS
+129 NIVVSVSAGKPIVTS

-149 QNTFAKAKEVGAN
+149 QNAFAKAKEVGAN
-162 GNKLSIKTELAGNT
+162 GNALSIKTELAGNT

-186 AVGEAVHEGANGNK
+186 AVGEAVQEGANGNK

-209 VSEIS
+209 VTEIS
-214 AAVAARSSVGTVKTA
+214 AAVAARSSVGTAKTA

-243 STGVQTAVKADSI
+243 S
-256 WGTAKVAGTLG
+256 G
-267 NEYKIKV
+267 ND
-274 APVQDSENTYT
+274 ASEN
-285 ISVWN
+285 
-290 GTSYQVI
+290 
-297 NDNFVGTAFDDTLVS
+297 
-312 DIIDFKVGA
+312 
-321 NLFEGEIQLAGGID
+321 
-335 ASGTETYSVVTK
+335 ETYSVVTK
-347 NDSATVDTQS
+347 NGSETVDTQNP
-357 SVTSVSDVHDNDYV
+357 VTSVSDVHDNDYV
-371 KFTLSTLEAGTYKFA
+371 AFALSTLEAGTYRFT

-391 VNTDVFSVT
+391 VNSDVFSVT
-400 TKNDGVQVDKQENI
+400 TKNDGVQVDKQDNI
-414 VNAGRVDSNDYV
+414 VNASRVDSNDYV
-426 KFTLSNLV
+426 RFTLTNLV
-434 AGTYTFTGGVDAVVK
+434 AGTYRFTGGVDAVVK
-449 NTYSITTLSGSEVV
+449 NTYSISTLNGSDVV
-463 DTQNGIQTSADLTP
+463 DTQNGIQTSADLTS
-477 NDYVTFKSFETF
+477 NDYVTFKSFDTF
-489 KVGTAK
+489 KVGTSK
-495 LEGGKDEVTENTFD
+495 LEGGTDEVTENTFD

-523 QTSVRNYNQLMAN
+523 QTSVKNYNQLRPN
-536 TLVRFDKTDVEL
+536 TLVRFDKTGVEL

-564 GLDLSKIYVT
+564 GLDLSKIYVS
-574 NLKDIIVDT
+574 NLKDILVDT

-625 PLTVEVVLNGS
+625 PLTVEIVLNGS

-642 ENTTVVT
+642 ENTTPVT
-649 YKDENNK
+649 YNDENNK
-656 PNYLKVPNPVSAE
+656 SNNFKAPNPVSAE

-723 ESFELNDISENHV
+723 ESFELNDVSENHV
-736 PRYAFTGILVDDFF
+736 PRYAFPGILVDDFF

-765 EESGQVVETYIASFD
+765 EESDQVVETYIASFD

-832 YLGTTLALKNGED
+832 YLGTTLALKNGSD
-845 SSIQADDLIDAYGL
+845 SSIQADDLIDAYEL

-1022 TLLGNASSFDR
+1022 TLLGSASSFDR

>member
-47 VDELENY
+47 VSELENY

-60 ANQNDWY
+60 VNQNDWY

-91 TELSNCKIKKIG
+91 TELSNCKIKKLG
-103 KTIPAIPGKHATS
+103 KTIPAIAGKYATS
-116 KIATAVAEGSAGN
+116 NIATAVVEGSAGN
-129 NIVVSVSTGKPIVTS
+129 NIVVSVSAGKPIVTS
-144 AGTYA
+144 AGIYA
-149 QNTFAKAKEVGAN
+149 QNTFAKAKEVGVN
-162 GNKLSIKTELAGNT
+162 GNMLSIKTELAGST
-176 IISEGVKATS
+176 IISEGAVATS
-186 AVGEAVHEGANGNK
+186 AVGTAKNAGVAGNL
-200 LTVEIAKTG
+200 LTVEITKTDTE
-209 VSEIS
+209 VY
-214 AAVAARSSVGTVKTA
+214 TV
-229 GSAGNSISVVITKL
+229 I
-243 STGVQTAVKADSI
+243 
-256 WGTAKVAGTLG
+256 
-267 NEYKIKV
+267 
-274 APVQDSENTYT
+274 
-285 ISVWN
+285 
-290 GTSYQVI
+290 
-297 NDNFVGTAFDDTLVS
+297 
-312 DIIDFKVGA
+312 
-321 NLFEGEIQLAGGID
+321 
-335 ASGTETYSVVTK
+335 
-347 NDSATVDTQS
+347 
-357 SVTSVSDVHDNDYV
+357 
-371 KFTLSTLEAGTYKFA
+371 
-386 GGVDA
+386 
-391 VNTDVFSVT
+391 
-400 TKNDGVQVDKQENI
+400 TKNDGVEVDKQENI
-414 VNAGRVDSNDYV
+414 VSADRVDSNDYV

-434 AGTYTFTGGVDAVVK
+434 VGTYTFTGGVDAVVK
-449 NTYSITTLSGSEVV
+449 NTYSVVTLNGTEAV
-463 DTQNGIQTSADLTP
+463 DTQNGIQSSADLTP

-489 KVGTAK
+489 KVGTSK
-495 LEGGKDEVTENTFD
+495 LEGGTDEVAENTFD
-509 VSTFDTTKP
+509 VVTFDTTKP

-523 QTSVRNYNQLMAN
+523 QTSVKNYNQLRTN
-536 TLVRFDKTDVEL
+536 TLVKFDKTGVEL
-548 QTGDFKLTGGV
+548 QTGDFKLTDGV

-564 GLDLSKIYVT
+564 GLDLSKIYVS
-574 NLKDIIVDT
+574 NLKDISVDT
-583 LLRFEHN
+583 LLRFEHD

-616 DYQPVLDSY
+616 DYQPVLDSN

-642 ENTTVVT
+642 ENTTAVT
-649 YKDENNK
+649 YKDENGKTNHL
-656 PNYLKVPNPVSAE
+656 NAPNPVTAE

-680 TNDTVFDDNYDS
+680 TNDTLFDDNYDS

-723 ESFELNDISENHV
+723 ESFELNDLSENHI
-736 PRYAFTGILVDDFF
+736 PRYAFPGILVDDFF

-765 EESGQVVETYIASFD
+765 EDTDQVVETYIASFN

-794 TLINKNSDYVFCKV
+794 TLINKNSDCIFCKV

-822 YSVDENGNSK
+822 YSVDENGTK
-832 YLGTTLALKNGED
+832 YIGTSLALKNGED
-845 SSIQADDLIDAYGL
+845 SSIQADDLIDAYQL

-878 GKTAINLVTVRK
+878 GKTAIHLVTTRK
-890 DCIAFIGAYY
+890 DCIAFVGAYY
-900 DDVVN
+900 DDIVN

-919 KTGDLNVN
+919 RTGDLNVN
-927 SMFSVAI
+927 SMFSVSI

-978 RGQLQNIIKLAFN
+978 RGQLQNIVKLAFN

-1033 VNVRALFNTLERA
+1033 VNVRSLFLKLFYN
-1046 LAKMAKTTVMEFNDT
+1046 
-1061 YTRSRICSE
+1061 S
-1070 IKPYLAQ
+1070 
-1077 VQAGRGIQGFMVVCD
+1077 
-1092 ESNNTPQIIANNQLV
+1092 IA
-1107 VDIYIQPTYVAEM
+1107 YAA
-1120 IRLNFINS
+1120 
-1128 GTNSFSTETTS
+1128 

>member
-24 SSVGVFGG
+24 SSAGVFGG

-103 KTIPAIPGKHATS
+103 KTIPAVPGKHATS
-116 KIATAVAEGSAGN
+116 QIATAVAEGSAGN
-129 NIVVSVSTGKPIVTS
+129 NIVVSVSAGKPIVTS

-149 QNTFAKAKEVGAN
+149 QNAFAKAKEVGAN
-162 GNKLSIKTELAGNT
+162 GNALSIKTELAGNT

-186 AVGEAVHEGANGNK
+186 AVGEAVQEGANGNK

-209 VSEIS
+209 VTEIS
-214 AAVAARSSVGTVKTA
+214 AAVAARSSVGTAKTA

-243 STGVQTAVKADSI
+243 SGAD
-256 WGTAKVAGTLG
+256 A
-267 NEYKIKV
+267 
-274 APVQDSENTYT
+274 SEN
-285 ISVWN
+285 
-290 GTSYQVI
+290 
-297 NDNFVGTAFDDTLVS
+297 
-312 DIIDFKVGA
+312 
-321 NLFEGEIQLAGGID
+321 
-335 ASGTETYSVVTK
+335 ETYSVVTK
-347 NDSATVDTQS
+347 NGSETVDTQNP
-357 SVTSVSDVHDNDYV
+357 VTSVSDVHDNDHV
-371 KFTLSTLEAGTYKFA
+371 AFALSTLEAGTYRFT

-400 TKNDGVQVDKQENI
+400 TKNDGVQVDKQDNI
-414 VNAGRVDSNDYV
+414 VNASRVDSNDYV
-426 KFTLSNLV
+426 RFTLTNLV

-449 NTYSITTLSGSEVV
+449 NTYSISTLNGSDVV
-463 DTQNGIQTSADLTP
+463 DTQNGIQTSADLTS
-477 NDYVTFKSFETF
+477 NDYVTFKSFDTF
-489 KVGTAK
+489 KVGTSK
-495 LEGGKDEVTENTFD
+495 LEGGTDEVTENTFD

-523 QTSVRNYNQLMAN
+523 QTSVKHYNQLRPN
-536 TLVRFDKTDVEL
+536 TLVRFDKTGVEL

-564 GLDLSKIYVT
+564 GLDLSKIYVS
-574 NLKDIIVDT
+574 NLKDILVDT

-625 PLTVEVVLNGS
+625 PLTVEIVLNGS

-642 ENTTVVT
+642 ENTTPVT
-649 YKDENNK
+649 YNDENNK
-656 PNYLKVPNPVSAE
+656 SNNFKAPNPVSAE

-723 ESFELNDISENHV
+723 ESFELNDVSENHV
-736 PRYAFTGILVDDFF
+736 PRYAFPGILVDDFF

-765 EESGQVVETYIASFD
+765 EESDQVVETYIASFD

-832 YLGTTLALKNGED
+832 YLGTTLALKNGSD
-845 SSIQADDLIDAYGL
+845 SSIQADDLIDAYEL

-1022 TLLGNASSFDR
+1022 TLLGSASSFDR

>member
-83 AGNVNGKE
+83 AGNINGKE

-103 KTIPAIPGKHATS
+103 KTIPSIPGKHATS
-116 KIATAVAEGSAGN
+116 QIATAVAEGVSGN
-129 NIVVSVSTGKPIVTS
+129 NIVVSVSAGKPIVTS

-149 QNTFAKAKEVGAN
+149 QNAFAKAKEVGAN
-162 GNKLSIKTELAGNT
+162 GNALSIKTELAGNT

-186 AVGEAVHEGANGNK
+186 AVGEAVQEGANGNK

-209 VSEIS
+209 VTEIS
-214 AAVAARSSVGTVKTA
+214 AAVAARSSVGTAKTA

-243 STGVQTAVKADSI
+243 STGD
-256 WGTAKVAGTLG
+256 
-267 NEYKIKV
+267 
-274 APVQDSENTYT
+274 
-285 ISVWN
+285 
-290 GTSYQVI
+290 
-297 NDNFVGTAFDDTLVS
+297 
-312 DIIDFKVGA
+312 
-321 NLFEGEIQLAGGID
+321 
-335 ASGTETYSVVTK
+335 ETYSVVTK
-347 NDSATVDTQS
+347 NDSETVDTQS

-371 KFTLSTLEAGTYKFA
+371 AFALSTLEAGTYRFT
-386 GGVDA
+386 GGIDA
-391 VNTDVFSVT
+391 VNSDVFSVT
-400 TKNDGVQVDKQENI
+400 TKNDGVQVDKQDNI
-414 VNAGRVDSNDYV
+414 VNASRVDSNDYV
-426 KFTLSNLV
+426 RFTLTNLV
-434 AGTYTFTGGVDAVVK
+434 AGTYRFTGGVDAVVK
-449 NTYSITTLSGSEVV
+449 NTYSISTLNGSNVV
-463 DTQNGIQTSADLTP
+463 DTQNGIQTSADLTS

-489 KVGTAK
+489 KVGTSK
-495 LEGGKDEVTENTFD
+495 LEGGTDEVTENTFD

-523 QTSVRNYNQLMAN
+523 QTSVKNYNQLKTN
-536 TLVRFDKTDVEL
+536 TLVRFDKTGVEL

-574 NLKDIIVDT
+574 NLKDILVDT
-583 LLRFEHN
+583 LLRFEHD

-625 PLTVEVVLNGS
+625 PLTVEIVLNGS
-636 AEAVSS
+636 TEAVSS
-642 ENTTVVT
+642 ENTTRVT
-649 YKDENNK
+649 YNDENNK
-656 PNYLKVPNPVSAE
+656 PNYFKAPDPVSAE

-723 ESFELNDISENHV
+723 ESFELNDVSENHI
-736 PRYAFTGILVDDFF
+736 PRYAFPGILVDDFF

-765 EESGQVVETYIASFD
+765 EESDQVVETYIASFD

-832 YLGTTLALKNGED
+832 YLGTTLALKNGSD
-845 SSIQADDLIDAYGL
+845 SSIQKDDLIDAYEL

>member
-32 DFVKGPIGAYKLINT
+32 DFIKGPIGAYKLINT
-47 VDELENY
+47 VSELENY

-60 ANQNDWY
+60 VNQNDWY

-91 TELSNCKIKKIG
+91 TELSNCKIKKLG
-103 KTIPAIPGKHATS
+103 KTIPAIAGKYATS
-116 KIATAVAEGSAGN
+116 NIATAVVEGSAGN
-129 NIVVSVSTGKPIVTS
+129 NIVVSVSAGKPIVTS
-144 AGTYA
+144 AGIYA
-149 QNTFAKAKEVGAN
+149 QNTFAKAKEVGVN
-162 GNKLSIKTELAGNT
+162 GNMLSIKTELAGST
-176 IISEGVKATS
+176 IISEGAVATS
-186 AVGEAVHEGANGNK
+186 AVGTAKNAGVAGNL
-200 LTVEIAKTG
+200 LTVEITKTDTE
-209 VSEIS
+209 VY
-214 AAVAARSSVGTVKTA
+214 TV
-229 GSAGNSISVVITKL
+229 I
-243 STGVQTAVKADSI
+243 
-256 WGTAKVAGTLG
+256 
-267 NEYKIKV
+267 
-274 APVQDSENTYT
+274 
-285 ISVWN
+285 
-290 GTSYQVI
+290 
-297 NDNFVGTAFDDTLVS
+297 
-312 DIIDFKVGA
+312 
-321 NLFEGEIQLAGGID
+321 
-335 ASGTETYSVVTK
+335 
-347 NDSATVDTQS
+347 
-357 SVTSVSDVHDNDYV
+357 
-371 KFTLSTLEAGTYKFA
+371 
-386 GGVDA
+386 
-391 VNTDVFSVT
+391 
-400 TKNDGVQVDKQENI
+400 TKNDGVEVDKQENI
-414 VNAGRVDSNDYV
+414 VSADRVDSNDYV

-434 AGTYTFTGGVDAVVK
+434 VGTYTFTGGVDAVVK
-449 NTYSITTLSGSEVV
+449 NTYSVVTLNGTEAV
-463 DTQNGIQTSADLTP
+463 DTQNGIQSSADLTP

-489 KVGTAK
+489 KVGTSK
-495 LEGGKDEVTENTFD
+495 LEGGTDEVAENTFD
-509 VSTFDTTKP
+509 VVTFDTTKP

-523 QTSVRNYNQLMAN
+523 QTSVKNYNQLRTN
-536 TLVRFDKTDVEL
+536 TLVKFDKTGVVL
-548 QTGDFKLTGGV
+548 QTGDFKLTDGV

-564 GLDLSKIYVT
+564 GLDLSKIYVS
-574 NLKDIIVDT
+574 NLKDISVDT
-583 LLRFEHN
+583 LLRFEHD

-616 DYQPVLDSY
+616 DYQPVLDSN

-642 ENTTVVT
+642 ENTTAVT
-649 YKDENNK
+649 YKDENGK
-656 PNYLKVPNPVSAE
+656 TNYLNAPNPVTAE

-680 TNDTVFDDNYDS
+680 TNDTLFDDNYDS

-723 ESFELNDISENHV
+723 ESFELNDLSENHI
-736 PRYAFTGILVDDFF
+736 PRYAFPGILVDDFF

-765 EESGQVVETYIASFD
+765 EDTDQVVETYIASFN

-794 TLINKNSDYVFCKV
+794 TLINKNSDCIFCKV

-822 YSVDENGNSK
+822 YSVDENGTK
-832 YLGTTLALKNGED
+832 YIGTSLALKNGED
-845 SSIQADDLIDAYGL
+845 SSIQADDLIDAYQL

-878 GKTAINLVTVRK
+878 GKTAIHLVTTRK
-890 DCIAFIGAYY
+890 DCIAFVGAYY

-919 KTGDLNVN
+919 RTGDLNVN
-927 SMFSVAI
+927 SMFSVSI

-978 RGQLQNIIKLAFN
+978 RGQLQNIVKLAFN

-1033 VNVRALFNTLERA
+1033 VNVRSLFNTLERA

>member
-103 KTIPAIPGKHATS
+103 KTIPAVPGKHATS
-116 KIATAVAEGSAGN
+116 QIATAVAEGSAGN
-129 NIVVSVSTGKPIVTS
+129 NIVVSVSAGKPIVTS

-162 GNKLSIKTELAGNT
+162 GNALSIKTELAGNT

-186 AVGEAVHEGANGNK
+186 AVGEAVQEGVNGNK

-209 VSEIS
+209 VTEIS
-214 AAVAARSSVGTVKTA
+214 AAVAARSSVGTAKTA
-229 GSAGNSISVVITKL
+229 GNAGNSISVVITKL
-243 STGVQTAVKADSI
+243 SGD
-256 WGTAKVAGTLG
+256 
-267 NEYKIKV
+267 
-274 APVQDSENTYT
+274 APEN
-285 ISVWN
+285 
-290 GTSYQVI
+290 
-297 NDNFVGTAFDDTLVS
+297 
-312 DIIDFKVGA
+312 
-321 NLFEGEIQLAGGID
+321 
-335 ASGTETYSVVTK
+335 ETYSVVTK
-347 NDSATVDTQS
+347 NGSETVDTQNP
-357 SVTSVSDVHDNDYV
+357 VTSVSDVHDNDYV
-371 KFTLSTLEAGTYKFA
+371 AFALSTLEAGTYRFT

-391 VNTDVFSVT
+391 VNSDVFSVT
-400 TKNDGVQVDKQENI
+400 TKNDGVQVDKQDNI
-414 VNAGRVDSNDYV
+414 VNASRVDSNDYV
-426 KFTLSNLV
+426 RFTLTNLV
-434 AGTYTFTGGVDAVVK
+434 AGTYRFTGGVDAVVK
-449 NTYSITTLSGSEVV
+449 NTYSISTLNGSDVV
-463 DTQNGIQTSADLTP
+463 DTQNGIQTSADLTS
-477 NDYVTFKSFETF
+477 NDYVTFKSFDTF
-489 KVGTAK
+489 KVGTSK
-495 LEGGKDEVTENTFD
+495 LEGGTDEVTENTFD

-523 QTSVRNYNQLMAN
+523 QTSVKNYNQLRPN
-536 TLVRFDKTDVEL
+536 TLVRFDKTGVEL
-548 QTGDFKLTGGV
+548 QTGDFKLAGGV

-574 NLKDIIVDT
+574 NLKDILVDT

-625 PLTVEVVLNGS
+625 PLTVEIVLNGS

-642 ENTTVVT
+642 ENTTPVT
-649 YKDENNK
+649 YNDENNK
-656 PNYLKVPNPVSAE
+656 SNNFKAPNPVSAE

-723 ESFELNDISENHV
+723 ESFELNDVSENHV
-736 PRYAFTGILVDDFF
+736 PRYAFPGILVDDFF

-765 EESGQVVETYIASFD
+765 EESDQVVETYIASFD

-845 SSIQADDLIDAYGL
+845 SSIQADDLIDAYEL

-1046 LAKMAKTTVMEFNDT
+1046 LAKMAKSTVMEFNDT

>member
-83 AGNVNGKE
+83 AGNINGKE

-103 KTIPAIPGKHATS
+103 KTIPAVPGKHATS
-116 KIATAVAEGSAGN
+116 QIATAVAEGSAGN
-129 NIVVSVSTGKPIVTS
+129 NIVVSVSAGKPIVTS

-149 QNTFAKAKEVGAN
+149 QNAFAKATEVGAN
-162 GNKLSIKTELAGNT
+162 GNALSIKTELAGNT

-186 AVGEAVHEGANGNK
+186 AVGEAVQEGANGNK

-209 VSEIS
+209 VTEIS
-214 AAVAARSSVGTVKTA
+214 AAVAARSSVGTAKTA

-243 STGVQTAVKADSI
+243 SGAD
-256 WGTAKVAGTLG
+256 A
-267 NEYKIKV
+267 
-274 APVQDSENTYT
+274 SEN
-285 ISVWN
+285 
-290 GTSYQVI
+290 
-297 NDNFVGTAFDDTLVS
+297 
-312 DIIDFKVGA
+312 
-321 NLFEGEIQLAGGID
+321 
-335 ASGTETYSVVTK
+335 ETYSVVTK
-347 NDSATVDTQS
+347 NGSETVDTQNP
-357 SVTSVSDVHDNDYV
+357 VTSVSDVHDNDHV
-371 KFTLSTLEAGTYKFA
+371 AFALSTLEAGTYRFT

-400 TKNDGVQVDKQENI
+400 TKNDGVQVDKQDNI
-414 VNAGRVDSNDYV
+414 VNATRVDSNDYV
-426 KFTLSNLV
+426 RFTLTNLV

-449 NTYSITTLSGSEVV
+449 NTYSISTLNGSDVV
-463 DTQNGIQTSADLTP
+463 DTQNGIQTSADLTS
-477 NDYVTFKSFETF
+477 NDYVTFKSFDTF
-489 KVGTAK
+489 KVGTSK
-495 LEGGKDEVTENTFD
+495 LEGGTDEVTENTFD

-523 QTSVRNYNQLMAN
+523 QTSVKNYNQLKTN
-536 TLVRFDKTDVEL
+536 TLVRFDKTGVEL

-564 GLDLSKIYVT
+564 GLDLSKIYVS
-574 NLKDIIVDT
+574 NLKDILVDT

-625 PLTVEVVLNGS
+625 PLTVEIVLNGS

-642 ENTTVVT
+642 ENTTPVT
-649 YKDENNK
+649 YNDENNK
-656 PNYLKVPNPVSAE
+656 SNNFKAPNPVSAE

-723 ESFELNDISENHV
+723 ESFELNDVSENHV
-736 PRYAFTGILVDDFF
+736 PRYAFPGILVDDFF

-759 AVLIYD
+759 AVLIFD
-765 EESGQVVETYIASFD
+765 EESDQVVETYIASFD

-822 YSVDENGNSK
+822 YSVDEHGNSK
-832 YLGTTLALKNGED
+832 YLGTTLALKNGSD
-845 SSIQADDLIDAYGL
+845 SSIQADDLIDAYEL

-1022 TLLGNASSFDR
+1022 TLLGSASSFDR

>member
-24 SSVGVFGG
+24 SSVGVFCG

-47 VDELENY
+47 VSELENY

-60 ANQNDWY
+60 VNQNDWY

-83 AGNVNGKE
+83 AGNTNGKE
-91 TELSNCKIKKIG
+91 TELSNCKIKKLG
-103 KTIPAIPGKHATS
+103 KTIPAIAGKYATS
-116 KIATAVAEGSAGN
+116 NIATAVVEGSAGN
-129 NIVVSVSTGKPIVTS
+129 NIVVSVSAGKPIVTS
-144 AGTYA
+144 AGIYA
-149 QNTFAKAKEVGAN
+149 QNTFAKAKEVGVN
-162 GNKLSIKTELAGNT
+162 GNMLSIKTELAGST
-176 IISEGVKATS
+176 IISEGAVATS
-186 AVGEAVHEGANGNK
+186 AVGTAKNAGVAGNL
-200 LTVEIAKTG
+200 LTVEITKTEAE
-209 VSEIS
+209 VY
-214 AAVAARSSVGTVKTA
+214 TV
-229 GSAGNSISVVITKL
+229 I
-243 STGVQTAVKADSI
+243 
-256 WGTAKVAGTLG
+256 
-267 NEYKIKV
+267 
-274 APVQDSENTYT
+274 
-285 ISVWN
+285 
-290 GTSYQVI
+290 
-297 NDNFVGTAFDDTLVS
+297 
-312 DIIDFKVGA
+312 
-321 NLFEGEIQLAGGID
+321 
-335 ASGTETYSVVTK
+335 
-347 NDSATVDTQS
+347 
-357 SVTSVSDVHDNDYV
+357 
-371 KFTLSTLEAGTYKFA
+371 
-386 GGVDA
+386 
-391 VNTDVFSVT
+391 
-400 TKNDGVQVDKQENI
+400 TKNDGVEVDKQENI
-414 VNAGRVDSNDYV
+414 VSADRIDSNDYV
-426 KFTLSNLV
+426 NFTLSNLV
-434 AGTYTFTGGVDAVVK
+434 VGTYTFTGGVDAVVK
-449 NTYSITTLSGSEVV
+449 NTYSVVTLNGTEAVN
-463 DTQNGIQTSADLTP
+463 TQNGIQSSADLTP

-489 KVGTAK
+489 KVGTSK
-495 LEGGKDEVTENTFD
+495 LEGGTDEVAENTFD
-509 VSTFDTTKP
+509 VVTFDTTKP

-523 QTSVRNYNQLMAN
+523 QTSVKNYNQLRTN
-536 TLVRFDKTDVEL
+536 TLVKFDKTGVEL
-548 QTGDFKLTGGV
+548 QTGDFKLTDGV

-574 NLKDIIVDT
+574 NLKDICVDT
-583 LLRFEHN
+583 LLRFEQN

-616 DYQPVLDSY
+616 DYQPVLDSN

-642 ENTTVVT
+642 ENTTAVT
-649 YKDENNK
+649 YKDENGKTN
-656 PNYLKVPNPVSAE
+656 NLNVPNPVTAE

-680 TNDTVFDDNYDS
+680 TNDTLFDDNYDS

-723 ESFELNDISENHV
+723 ESFELNDLSENHI
-736 PRYAFTGILVDDFF
+736 PRYAFPGILVDDFF

-765 EESGQVVETYIASFD
+765 EDTDQVVETYIASFD
-780 KDAKDSNNKSMYIE
+780 KNAKDSNNKSMYIE
-794 TLINKNSDYVFCKV
+794 TLINKNSDCIFCKV

-822 YSVDENGNSK
+822 YSVDENGTK
-832 YLGTTLALKNGED
+832 YIGMSLALKNGED
-845 SSIQADDLIDAYGL
+845 SSIQADDLIDAYQL

-878 GKTAINLVTVRK
+878 GKTAIHLVTTRK
-890 DCIAFIGAYY
+890 DCIAFVGAYY

-927 SMFSVAI
+927 SMFSVSL

-978 RGQLQNIIKLAFN
+978 RGQLQNIVKLAFN

-1033 VNVRALFNTLERA
+1033 VNVRSLFLKNLE
-1046 LAKMAKTTVMEFNDT
+1046 L
-1061 YTRSRICSE
+1061 
-1070 IKPYLAQ
+1070 
-1077 VQAGRGIQGFMVVCD
+1077 
-1092 ESNNTPQIIANNQLV
+1092 IA
-1107 VDIYIQPTYVAEM
+1107 A
-1120 IRLNFINS
+1120 
-1128 GTNSFSTETTS
+1128 

>member
-47 VDELENY
+47 VSELENY

-60 ANQNDWY
+60 VNQNDWY
-67 QVYNY
+67 QIYNY

-91 TELSNCKIKKIG
+91 TELSNCKIKKLG
-103 KTIPAIPGKHATS
+103 KTIPAIAGKYATS
-116 KIATAVAEGSAGN
+116 NIATAVVEGSAGN
-129 NIVVSVSTGKPIVTS
+129 NIVVSVSAGKPIVTS
-144 AGTYA
+144 AGIYA
-149 QNTFAKAKEVGAN
+149 QNTFAKAKEVGVN
-162 GNKLSIKTELAGNT
+162 GNMLSIKTELAGST
-176 IISEGVKATS
+176 IISEGAVATS
-186 AVGEAVHEGANGNK
+186 AVGTAKNAGVAGNL
-200 LTVEIAKTG
+200 LTVEITKTDTE
-209 VSEIS
+209 VY
-214 AAVAARSSVGTVKTA
+214 TV
-229 GSAGNSISVVITKL
+229 I
-243 STGVQTAVKADSI
+243 
-256 WGTAKVAGTLG
+256 
-267 NEYKIKV
+267 
-274 APVQDSENTYT
+274 
-285 ISVWN
+285 
-290 GTSYQVI
+290 
-297 NDNFVGTAFDDTLVS
+297 
-312 DIIDFKVGA
+312 
-321 NLFEGEIQLAGGID
+321 
-335 ASGTETYSVVTK
+335 
-347 NDSATVDTQS
+347 
-357 SVTSVSDVHDNDYV
+357 
-371 KFTLSTLEAGTYKFA
+371 
-386 GGVDA
+386 
-391 VNTDVFSVT
+391 
-400 TKNDGVQVDKQENI
+400 TKNDGVEVDKQENI
-414 VNAGRVDSNDYV
+414 VSADRVDSNDYV

-434 AGTYTFTGGVDAVVK
+434 VGTYTFTGGVDAVVK
-449 NTYSITTLSGSEVV
+449 NTYSVVTLNGTEAV
-463 DTQNGIQTSADLTP
+463 DTQNGIQSSADLTP

-489 KVGTAK
+489 KVGTSK
-495 LEGGKDEVTENTFD
+495 LEGGTDEVTEKTFD
-509 VSTFDTTKP
+509 VVTFDTTKP

-523 QTSVRNYNQLMAN
+523 QTSVKNYNQLRTN
-536 TLVRFDKTDVEL
+536 TLVKFDKTGVVL
-548 QTGDFKLTGGV
+548 QTGDFKLTDGV

-564 GLDLSKIYVT
+564 GLDLSKIYVS
-574 NLKDIIVDT
+574 NLKDISVDT
-583 LLRFEHN
+583 LLRFEHD

-616 DYQPVLDSY
+616 DYQPVLDSN

-642 ENTTVVT
+642 ENTTAVT
-649 YKDENNK
+649 YKDENGK
-656 PNYLKVPNPVSAE
+656 TNYLNAPNPVTAE

-680 TNDTVFDDNYDS
+680 TNDTLFDDNYDS

-723 ESFELNDISENHV
+723 ESFELNDLSENHI
-736 PRYAFTGILVDDFF
+736 PRYAFPGILVDDFF

-765 EESGQVVETYIASFD
+765 EDTDQVVETYIASFN

-794 TLINKNSDYVFCKV
+794 TLINKNSDCIFCKV

-822 YSVDENGNSK
+822 YSVDENGTK
-832 YLGTTLALKNGED
+832 YIGTSLPLKNGED
-845 SSIQADDLIDAYGL
+845 SSIQADDLIDAYQL

-878 GKTAINLVTVRK
+878 GKTAIHLVTTRK
-890 DCIAFIGAYY
+890 DCIAFVGAYY

-919 KTGDLNVN
+919 RTGDLNVN
-927 SMFSVAI
+927 SMFSVSI

-978 RGQLQNIIKLAFN
+978 RGQLQNIVKLAFN

-1033 VNVRALFNTLERA
+1033 VNVRSLFNTLERA

>member
-47 VDELENY
+47 VSELENY

-60 ANQNDWY
+60 VNQNDWY

-91 TELSNCKIKKIG
+91 TELSNCKIKKLG
-103 KTIPAIPGKHATS
+103 KTIPAIAGKYATS
-116 KIATAVAEGSAGN
+116 NIATAVVEGSAGN
-129 NIVVSVSTGKPIVTS
+129 NIVVSVSAGKPIVTS
-144 AGTYA
+144 AGIYA
-149 QNTFAKAKEVGAN
+149 QNTFAKAKEVGVN
-162 GNKLSIKTELAGNT
+162 GNMLSIKTELAGST
-176 IISEGVKATS
+176 IISEGAVATS
-186 AVGEAVHEGANGNK
+186 AVGTAKNAGVAGNL
-200 LTVEIAKTG
+200 LTVEITKTDTE
-209 VSEIS
+209 VY
-214 AAVAARSSVGTVKTA
+214 TV
-229 GSAGNSISVVITKL
+229 I
-243 STGVQTAVKADSI
+243 
-256 WGTAKVAGTLG
+256 
-267 NEYKIKV
+267 
-274 APVQDSENTYT
+274 
-285 ISVWN
+285 
-290 GTSYQVI
+290 
-297 NDNFVGTAFDDTLVS
+297 
-312 DIIDFKVGA
+312 
-321 NLFEGEIQLAGGID
+321 
-335 ASGTETYSVVTK
+335 
-347 NDSATVDTQS
+347 
-357 SVTSVSDVHDNDYV
+357 
-371 KFTLSTLEAGTYKFA
+371 
-386 GGVDA
+386 
-391 VNTDVFSVT
+391 
-400 TKNDGVQVDKQENI
+400 TKNDGVEVDKQENI
-414 VNAGRVDSNDYV
+414 VSADRVDSNDYV

-434 AGTYTFTGGVDAVVK
+434 VGTYTFTGGVDAVVK
-449 NTYSITTLSGSEVV
+449 NTYSVVTLNGTEAV
-463 DTQNGIQTSADLTP
+463 DTQNGIQSSADLTP

-489 KVGTAK
+489 KVGTSK
-495 LEGGKDEVTENTFD
+495 LEGGTDEVTEKTFD
-509 VSTFDTTKP
+509 VVTFDTTKP

-523 QTSVRNYNQLMAN
+523 QTSVKNYNQLRTN
-536 TLVRFDKTDVEL
+536 TLVKFDKTGVEL
-548 QTGDFKLTGGV
+548 QTGDFKLTDGV

-564 GLDLSKIYVT
+564 GLDLSKIYVS
-574 NLKDIIVDT
+574 NLKDISVDT
-583 LLRFEHN
+583 LLRFEHD

-616 DYQPVLDSY
+616 DYQPVLDSN

-642 ENTTVVT
+642 ENTTAVT
-649 YKDENNK
+649 YKDENGKTNHL
-656 PNYLKVPNPVSAE
+656 NAPNPVTAE

-680 TNDTVFDDNYDS
+680 TNDTLFDDNYDS

-723 ESFELNDISENHV
+723 ESFELNDLSENHI
-736 PRYAFTGILVDDFF
+736 PRYAFPGILVDDFF

-765 EESGQVVETYIASFD
+765 EDTDQVVETYIASFN

-794 TLINKNSDYVFCKV
+794 TLINKNSDCIFCKV

-822 YSVDENGNSK
+822 YSVDENGTK
-832 YLGTTLALKNGED
+832 YIGTSLALKNGED
-845 SSIQADDLIDAYGL
+845 SSIQADDLIDAYQL

-878 GKTAINLVTVRK
+878 GKTAIHLVTTRK
-890 DCIAFIGAYY
+890 DCIAFVGAYY

-919 KTGDLNVN
+919 RTGDLNVN
-927 SMFSVAI
+927 SMFSVSI

-978 RGQLQNIIKLAFN
+978 RGQLQNIVKLAFN

-1033 VNVRALFNTLERA
+1033 VNVRSLFLKLFYN
-1046 LAKMAKTTVMEFNDT
+1046 
-1061 YTRSRICSE
+1061 S
-1070 IKPYLAQ
+1070 
-1077 VQAGRGIQGFMVVCD
+1077 
-1092 ESNNTPQIIANNQLV
+1092 IA
-1107 VDIYIQPTYVAEM
+1107 YAA
-1120 IRLNFINS
+1120 
-1128 GTNSFSTETTS
+1128 

>member
-32 DFVKGPIGAYKLINT
+32 DFIKGPIGAYKLINT
-47 VDELENY
+47 VSELENY

-60 ANQNDWY
+60 VNQNDWY

-91 TELSNCKIKKIG
+91 TELSNCKIKKLG
-103 KTIPAIPGKHATS
+103 KTIPAIAGKYATS
-116 KIATAVAEGSAGN
+116 NIATAVVEGSAGN
-129 NIVVSVSTGKPIVTS
+129 NIVVSVSAGKPIVTS
-144 AGTYA
+144 AGIYA
-149 QNTFAKAKEVGAN
+149 QNTFAKAKEVGVN
-162 GNKLSIKTELAGNT
+162 GNMLSIKTELAGST
-176 IISEGVKATS
+176 IISEGAVATS
-186 AVGEAVHEGANGNK
+186 AVGTAKNAGVAGNL
-200 LTVEIAKTG
+200 LTVEITKTDTE
-209 VSEIS
+209 VY
-214 AAVAARSSVGTVKTA
+214 TV
-229 GSAGNSISVVITKL
+229 I
-243 STGVQTAVKADSI
+243 
-256 WGTAKVAGTLG
+256 
-267 NEYKIKV
+267 
-274 APVQDSENTYT
+274 
-285 ISVWN
+285 
-290 GTSYQVI
+290 
-297 NDNFVGTAFDDTLVS
+297 
-312 DIIDFKVGA
+312 
-321 NLFEGEIQLAGGID
+321 
-335 ASGTETYSVVTK
+335 
-347 NDSATVDTQS
+347 
-357 SVTSVSDVHDNDYV
+357 
-371 KFTLSTLEAGTYKFA
+371 
-386 GGVDA
+386 
-391 VNTDVFSVT
+391 
-400 TKNDGVQVDKQENI
+400 TKNDGVEVDKQENI
-414 VNAGRVDSNDYV
+414 VSADRVDSNDYV

-434 AGTYTFTGGVDAVVK
+434 VGTYTFTGGVDAVVK
-449 NTYSITTLSGSEVV
+449 NTYSVVTLNGTEAV
-463 DTQNGIQTSADLTP
+463 DTQNGIQSSADLTP

-489 KVGTAK
+489 KVGTSK
-495 LEGGKDEVTENTFD
+495 LEGGTDEVTEKTFD
-509 VSTFDTTKP
+509 VVTFDTTKP

-523 QTSVRNYNQLMAN
+523 QTSVKNYNQLRTN
-536 TLVRFDKTDVEL
+536 TLVKFDKTGVEL
-548 QTGDFKLTGGV
+548 QTGDFKLTDGV

-564 GLDLSKIYVT
+564 GLDLSKIYVS
-574 NLKDIIVDT
+574 NLKDISVDT
-583 LLRFEHN
+583 LLRFEHD

-616 DYQPVLDSY
+616 DYQPVLDSN

-642 ENTTVVT
+642 ENTTAVT
-649 YKDENNK
+649 YKDENGKTNHL
-656 PNYLKVPNPVSAE
+656 NAPNPVTAE

-680 TNDTVFDDNYDS
+680 TNDTLFDDNYDS

-723 ESFELNDISENHV
+723 ESFELNDLSENHI
-736 PRYAFTGILVDDFF
+736 PRYAFPGILVDDFF

-765 EESGQVVETYIASFD
+765 EDTDQVVETYIASFN

-794 TLINKNSDYVFCKV
+794 TLINKNSDCIFCKV

-822 YSVDENGNSK
+822 YSVDENGTK
-832 YLGTTLALKNGED
+832 YIGTSLPLKNGED
-845 SSIQADDLIDAYGL
+845 SSIQADDLIDAYQL

-878 GKTAINLVTVRK
+878 GKTAIHLVTTRK
-890 DCIAFIGAYY
+890 DCIAFVGAYY

-919 KTGDLNVN
+919 RTGDLNVN
-927 SMFSVAI
+927 SMFSVSI

-978 RGQLQNIIKLAFN
+978 RGQLQNIVKLAFN

-1033 VNVRALFNTLERA
+1033 VNVRSLFNTLERA

>member
-103 KTIPAIPGKHATS
+103 KTIPAVPGKHATS
-116 KIATAVAEGSAGN
+116 QIATAVAEGSAGN
-129 NIVVSVSTGKPIVTS
+129 NIVVSVSAGKPIVTS

-149 QNTFAKAKEVGAN
+149 QNAFAKAKEVGAN
-162 GNKLSIKTELAGNT
+162 GNALSIKTELAGNT

-186 AVGEAVHEGANGNK
+186 AVGEAVQEGANGNK

-209 VSEIS
+209 VTEIS
-214 AAVAARSSVGTVKTA
+214 AAVAARSSVGTAKTA

-243 STGVQTAVKADSI
+243 SGAD
-256 WGTAKVAGTLG
+256 A
-267 NEYKIKV
+267 
-274 APVQDSENTYT
+274 SEN
-285 ISVWN
+285 
-290 GTSYQVI
+290 
-297 NDNFVGTAFDDTLVS
+297 
-312 DIIDFKVGA
+312 
-321 NLFEGEIQLAGGID
+321 
-335 ASGTETYSVVTK
+335 ETYSVVTK
-347 NDSATVDTQS
+347 NGSETVDTQNP
-357 SVTSVSDVHDNDYV
+357 VTSVSDVHDNDHV
-371 KFTLSTLEAGTYKFA
+371 AFALSTLEAGTYRFT

-391 VNTDVFSVT
+391 VNSDVFSVT
-400 TKNDGVQVDKQENI
+400 TKNDGVQVDKQDNI
-414 VNAGRVDSNDYV
+414 VNASRVDSNDYV
-426 KFTLSNLV
+426 RFTLTNLV

-449 NTYSITTLSGSEVV
+449 NTYSISTLNGSDVV
-463 DTQNGIQTSADLTP
+463 DTQNGIQTSADLTS
-477 NDYVTFKSFETF
+477 NDYVTFKSFDTF
-489 KVGTAK
+489 KVGTSK
-495 LEGGKDEVTENTFD
+495 LEGGTDEVTENTFD

-523 QTSVRNYNQLMAN
+523 QTSVKNYNQLRPN
-536 TLVRFDKTDVEL
+536 TLVRFDKTGVEL

-574 NLKDIIVDT
+574 NLKDILVDT

-625 PLTVEVVLNGS
+625 PLTVEIVLNGS

-642 ENTTVVT
+642 ENTTPVT
-649 YKDENNK
+649 YNDENNK
-656 PNYLKVPNPVSAE
+656 SNNFKAPNPVSAE

-723 ESFELNDISENHV
+723 ESFELNDVSENHV
-736 PRYAFTGILVDDFF
+736 PRYAFPGILVDDFF

-765 EESGQVVETYIASFD
+765 EESDQVVETYIASFD

-832 YLGTTLALKNGED
+832 YLGTTLALKNGSD
-845 SSIQADDLIDAYGL
+845 SSIQADDLIDAYEL

-868 DNVIGNELDG
+868 DNVISNELDG

-1022 TLLGNASSFDR
+1022 TLLGSESSFNR
-1033 VNVRALFNTLERA
+1033 VNVRALFNSLERA
-1046 LAKMAKTTVMEFNDT
+1046 LAKMAKSTVMEFNDT

>member
-103 KTIPAIPGKHATS
+103 KTIPAVPGKHATS
-116 KIATAVAEGSAGN
+116 QIATAVAEGSAGN
-129 NIVVSVSTGKPIVTS
+129 NIVVSVSAGKPIVTS

-149 QNTFAKAKEVGAN
+149 QNAFAKAKEVGAN
-162 GNKLSIKTELAGNT
+162 GNALSIKTELAGNT

-186 AVGEAVHEGANGNK
+186 AVGEAVQEGANGNK

-209 VSEIS
+209 VTEIS
-214 AAVAARSSVGTVKTA
+214 AAVAARSSVGTAKTA

-243 STGVQTAVKADSI
+243 SGAD
-256 WGTAKVAGTLG
+256 A
-267 NEYKIKV
+267 
-274 APVQDSENTYT
+274 SEN
-285 ISVWN
+285 
-290 GTSYQVI
+290 
-297 NDNFVGTAFDDTLVS
+297 
-312 DIIDFKVGA
+312 
-321 NLFEGEIQLAGGID
+321 
-335 ASGTETYSVVTK
+335 ETYSVVTK
-347 NDSATVDTQS
+347 NGSETVDTQNP
-357 SVTSVSDVHDNDYV
+357 VTSVSDVHDNDHV
-371 KFTLSTLEAGTYKFA
+371 AFALSTLEAGTYRFT

-391 VNTDVFSVT
+391 VNSDVFSVT

-414 VNAGRVDSNDYV
+414 VDASRVDSNDYV
-426 KFTLSNLV
+426 RFTLTNLV
-434 AGTYTFTGGVDAVVK
+434 AGTYTFTGGVDAVVN
-449 NTYSITTLSGSEVV
+449 NTYSISTLNGSNVV
-463 DTQNGIQTSADLTP
+463 DTQNGIQTSADLTS
-477 NDYVTFKSFETF
+477 NDYVTFKSFDTF
-489 KVGTAK
+489 KVGTSK
-495 LEGGKDEVTENTFD
+495 LEGGTDEVTENTFD

-523 QTSVRNYNQLMAN
+523 QTSVKNYNQLKTN
-536 TLVRFDKTDVEL
+536 TLVRFDKTGVEL
-548 QTGDFKLTGGV
+548 QTGDFKLAGGV

-564 GLDLSKIYVT
+564 GLDLSKIYVS
-574 NLKDIIVDT
+574 NLKDILVDT

-625 PLTVEVVLNGS
+625 PLTVEIVLNGS

-642 ENTTVVT
+642 ENTTPVT
-649 YKDENNK
+649 YNDENNK
-656 PNYLKVPNPVSAE
+656 SNNFKAPNPVSAE

-723 ESFELNDISENHV
+723 ESFELNDVSENHV
-736 PRYAFTGILVDDFF
+736 PRYAFPGILVDDFF
-750 EYAPKDGQV
+750 EYAPKDGQI

-765 EESGQVVETYIASFD
+765 EESDQVVETYIASFD

-832 YLGTTLALKNGED
+832 YLGTTLALKNGSD
-845 SSIQADDLIDAYGL
+845 SSIQADDLIDAYEL

-1010 FPSLGTVLWGQK
+1010 FPSVCTVLWGQK
-1022 TLLGNASSFDR
+1022 TLLGSASSFDR

>member
-83 AGNVNGKE
+83 AGNINGKE

-103 KTIPAIPGKHATS
+103 KTIPAVPGKHATS
-116 KIATAVAEGSAGN
+116 QIATAVAEGSAGN
-129 NIVVSVSTGKPIVTS
+129 NIVVSVSAGKPIVTS

-149 QNTFAKAKEVGAN
+149 QNAFAKAKEVGAN
-162 GNKLSIKTELAGNT
+162 GNALSIKTELAGNT

-186 AVGEAVHEGANGNK
+186 AVGEAVQEGANGNK

-209 VSEIS
+209 VTEIS
-214 AAVAARSSVGTVKTA
+214 AAVAARSSVGTAKTA

-243 STGVQTAVKADSI
+243 SGAD
-256 WGTAKVAGTLG
+256 A
-267 NEYKIKV
+267 
-274 APVQDSENTYT
+274 SEN
-285 ISVWN
+285 
-290 GTSYQVI
+290 
-297 NDNFVGTAFDDTLVS
+297 
-312 DIIDFKVGA
+312 
-321 NLFEGEIQLAGGID
+321 
-335 ASGTETYSVVTK
+335 ETYSVVTK
-347 NDSATVDTQS
+347 NGSETVDTQNP
-357 SVTSVSDVHDNDYV
+357 VTSVSDVHDNDYV
-371 KFTLSTLEAGTYKFA
+371 AFALSTLEAGTYRFT

-400 TKNDGVQVDKQENI
+400 TKNDGVQVDKQDNI
-414 VNAGRVDSNDYV
+414 VNASRVDSNDYV
-426 KFTLSNLV
+426 RFTLTNLV

-449 NTYSITTLSGSEVV
+449 NTYSISTLNGSDVV
-463 DTQNGIQTSADLTP
+463 DTQNGIQTSADLTS
-477 NDYVTFKSFETF
+477 NDYVTFKSFDTF
-489 KVGTAK
+489 KVGTSK
-495 LEGGKDEVTENTFD
+495 LEGGTDEVTENTFD

-523 QTSVRNYNQLMAN
+523 QTSVKNYNQLMSN
-536 TLVRFDKTDVEL
+536 TLVRFDKTGVEL

-564 GLDLSKIYVT
+564 GLDLSKIYVS
-574 NLKDIIVDT
+574 NLKDILVDT

-625 PLTVEVVLNGS
+625 PLTVEIVLNGS

-642 ENTTVVT
+642 ENTTPVT
-649 YKDENNK
+649 YNDENNK
-656 PNYLKVPNPVSAE
+656 SNNFKAPNPVSAE

-723 ESFELNDISENHV
+723 ESFELNDVSENHI
-736 PRYAFTGILVDDFF
+736 PRYAFPGILVDDFF

-765 EESGQVVETYIASFD
+765 EESDQVVETYIASFD

-832 YLGTTLALKNGED
+832 YLGTTLALKNGSD
-845 SSIQADDLIDAYGL
+845 SSIQADDLIDAYEL

-1022 TLLGNASSFDR
+1022 TLLGSASSFDR
-1033 VNVRALFNTLERA
+1033 VNVRALFNTLERS
-1046 LAKMAKTTVMEFNDT
+1046 LAKMAKSTVMEFNDT

>member
-83 AGNVNGKE
+83 AGNINGKE

-103 KTIPAIPGKHATS
+103 KTIPAVPGKHATS
-116 KIATAVAEGSAGN
+116 QIATAVAEGSAGN
-129 NIVVSVSTGKPIVTS
+129 NIVVSVSVGKPIVTS

-162 GNKLSIKTELAGNT
+162 GNALSIKTELAGNT

-209 VSEIS
+209 VTEIS
-214 AAVAARSSVGTVKTA
+214 PAVAARSSVGTAKTA

-243 STGVQTAVKADSI
+243 SGD
-256 WGTAKVAGTLG
+256 
-267 NEYKIKV
+267 
-274 APVQDSENTYT
+274 
-285 ISVWN
+285 
-290 GTSYQVI
+290 
-297 NDNFVGTAFDDTLVS
+297 
-312 DIIDFKVGA
+312 
-321 NLFEGEIQLAGGID
+321 D
-335 ASGTETYSVVTK
+335 ASGYSVVTK
-347 NDSATVDTQS
+347 NGSETVDTQNP
-357 SVTSVSDVHDNDYV
+357 VTSVSDVHDNDYV
-371 KFTLSTLEAGTYKFA
+371 AFTLSTLEAGTYRFT

-391 VNTDVFSVT
+391 VNSDVFSVT
-400 TKNDGVQVDKQENI
+400 TKNDGVQVDKQDNI
-414 VNAGRVDSNDYV
+414 VNASRVDSNDYV
-426 KFTLSNLV
+426 RFTLTNLV

-449 NTYSITTLSGSEVV
+449 NTYSISTLNGSNVV
-463 DTQNGIQTSADLTP
+463 DTQNGIQTSADLTS
-477 NDYVTFKSFETF
+477 NDYVTFKSFDTF
-489 KVGTAK
+489 KVGTSK
-495 LEGGKDEVTENTFD
+495 LEGGTDAVTENTFD

-523 QTSVRNYNQLMAN
+523 QTSVKNYNQLKTN
-536 TLVRFDKTDVEL
+536 TLVRFDKTGVEL

-574 NLKDIIVDT
+574 NLKDILVDT
-583 LLRFEHN
+583 LLRFEHD

-625 PLTVEVVLNGS
+625 PLTVEIVLNGS

-642 ENTTVVT
+642 ENTTPVT
-649 YKDENNK
+649 YNDENNK
-656 PNYLKVPNPVSAE
+656 SNNFKAPNPVSAE

-723 ESFELNDISENHV
+723 ESFELNDLSENHI
-736 PRYAFTGILVDDFF
+736 PRYAFPGILVDDFF

-765 EESGQVVETYIASFD
+765 EESDQVVETYIASFD

-832 YLGTTLALKNGED
+832 YLGTTLALKNGSD
-845 SSIQADDLIDAYGL
+845 SSIQADDLIDAYEL

-868 DNVIGNELDG
+868 DNIIGNELDG